1 MAITKQQ
8 LDKDKELLL
17 QSALPIG
24 TLLQSKSRKYYVVE
38 VLGGGG
44 FGITYKVYANEMIG
58 NIPQKIFFVIKEY
71 FIKGCFRTENGISV
85 KYASNLKKEFEQ
97 SRTDFVLEADRLNKL
112 GKLSPNIVKVNEH
125 FDANSTSY
133 YVMEYLDGGDL
144 RHYVSRNGALSE
156 SEALSKII
164 PIDRAV
170 EHLHKDGMLHLDIKP
185 DNIVLKEDATTG
197 EVIPVLID
205 FGIAKHFD
213 RHGKPTSRPIAKGA
227 SDGYAPMEQYTEITK
242 FAPEIDV
249 YALGATL
256 FFCLTNTNPPKAF
269 DIPSNDTLL
278 AKLPTGVS
286 QRVKDAIVNAMQ
298 RCSHDRTKNVRPF
311 LSSIEQVYTLP
322 IGTELRS
329 STQKYRIV
337 EILGETSLYIKYK
350 AMLSNGSKT
359 NNNSV
364 LMGDETT
371 VLAQYYI
378 FEWFEKDKD
387 KRHDSTNL
395 QKQSFREFGSEHIAV
410 FVREMHKQI
419 PSKYFVEKDNH
430 GRFKAEEFRANNT
443 YYYSCAIIPR
453 PIVFK
458 ALLEMFRNVFH
469 AVSKGIRRNVKLLLL
484 LGIFIFTV
492 VAVVGNL
499 EMLKRLSV
507 QVIEYVKEKTMQE
520 IENNKDSENKTNSS
534 TSLMEKNETG
544 KEKTE
549 AETKLQ
555 PIEQTKERKEK
566 TDDELFRE
574 AKTIS
579 QFKVLADK
587 GYKKA
592 YYPLANKYF
601 ADGYNKEA
609 EKWAVKCISMNVD
622 VDQAKS
628 LLKKIEEKNVQKA
641 LSEKDWTVVKY
652 YADKGCQS
660 TYAPLAKHYLDSKN
674 YVLAD
679 SYAQKA
685 ISLGLG
691 TSIAKNV
698 MEMLDLLG
706 FYDDKVRPAVLTK
719 R

>member
-17 QSALPIG
+17 KSALPIG

-58 NIPQKIFFVIKEY
+58 NISQKIFFVIKEY

-85 KYASNLKKEFEQ
+85 SYASNLKNEFEQ

-144 RHYVSRNGALSE
+144 RHYVSKNGALSE

-164 PIDRAV
+164 PIARAV

-242 FAPEIDV
+242 FAPEIDI

-256 FFCLTNTNPPKAF
+256 YFCLTNTNPPKAF

-278 AKLPTGVS
+278 VKLPIDVS

-298 RCSHDRTKNVRPF
+298 RSSYDRTKSVQSF
-311 LSSIEQVYTLP
+311 LSSIKQVYTLP

-329 STQKYRIV
+329 PTQKYRIV

-350 AMLSNGSKT
+350 AVLSNGSKT
-359 NNNSV
+359 NNNRV
-364 LMGDETT
+364 LMGNETT

-387 KRHDSTNL
+387 KRIDSTNL
-395 QKQSFREFGSEHIAV
+395 QKPSFRDWNSECISV
-410 FVREMHKQI
+410 FAREMHKLI
-419 PSKYFVEKDNH
+419 PKKCFVEKDDY
-430 GRFKAEEFRANNT
+430 GRFKAEEFKANNT
-443 YYYSCAIIPR
+443 YYYSRAIMP
-453 PIVFK
+453 K
-458 ALLEMFRNVFH
+458 ASVLKVSFEAIRNAYFRTL
-469 AVSKGIRRNVKLLLL
+469 KGIKNNIRLLICIVSGVIIGL
-484 LGIFIFTV
+484 IFTV
-492 VAVVGNL
+492 VLIRGS
-499 EMLKRLSV
+499 EMLAYFISYSFDFVEKTFSKTEK
-507 QVIEYVKEKTMQE
+507 VIGSDTNNTSTETSTPTKVKNDTVTKIGKEEVAPIPQPIEPIKKEKT
-520 IENNKDSENKTNSS
+520 N
-534 TSLMEKNETG
+534 
-544 KEKTE
+544 
-549 AETKLQ
+549 A
-555 PIEQTKERKEK
+555 
-566 TDDELFRE
+566 ELFKE

-579 QFKVLADK
+579 DFKALADK

-592 YYPLANKYF
+592 YYPLAKLYF
-601 ADGYNKEA
+601 DNQNYKMADF
-609 EKWAVKCISMNVD
+609 
-622 VDQAKS
+622 
-628 LLKKIEEKNVQKA
+628 
-641 LSEKDWTVVKY
+641 
-652 YADKGCQS
+652 
-660 TYAPLAKHYLDSKN
+660 
-674 YVLAD
+674 
-679 SYAQKA
+679 YAQKA
-685 ISLGLG
+685 WKSGSQSQAAIK
-691 TSIAKNV
+691 IMKR
-698 MEMLDLLG
+698 LDNWG
-706 FYDDKVRPAVLTK
+706 YYDNSEKPSCLVDREINL
-719 R
+719 

>member
-1 MAITKQQ
+1 MAVTKQQ

-58 NIPQKIFFVIKEY
+58 NISQKIFFVIKEY

-85 KYASNLKKEFEQ
+85 SYASNLKNEFEQ

-164 PIDRAV
+164 PIAMAV

-242 FAPEIDV
+242 FAPEIDI

-256 FFCLTNTNPPKAF
+256 YFCLTNTNPPKAF

-278 AKLPTGVS
+278 AKLPIDVS

-298 RCSHDRTKNVRPF
+298 RSSYDRTKTVQSF
-311 LSSIEQVYTLP
+311 LSSIKQVYTLP

-329 STQKYRIV
+329 PTQKYRIV

-350 AMLSNGSKT
+350 AVLSNASIANYDKVSK
-359 NNNSV
+359 
-364 LMGDETT
+364 GDVTM
-371 VLAQYYI
+371 VFAQYYI
-378 FEWFEKDKD
+378 FEWFEKDID
-387 KRHDSTNL
+387 KRIDSTNL
-395 QKQSFREFGSEHIAV
+395 QKQGFRDLDSECLFFFA
-410 FVREMHKQI
+410 REILKQI
-419 PSKYFVEKDNH
+419 PRKYFVEKDDQ
-430 GRFKAEEFRANNT
+430 GRFKAEEFESNNT
-443 YYYSCAIIPR
+443 YYYSCAIIPKP
-453 PIVFK
+453 PILKV
-458 ALLEMFRNVFH
+458 LLEAFKNTYNGVL
-469 AVSKGIRRNVKLLLL
+469 KKIRRNIKLLLL
-484 LGIFIFTV
+484 IGIFIFTV
-492 VAVVGNL
+492 VAVIGSL

-507 QVIEYVKEKTMQE
+507 PAIEYTKEKTKQE
-520 IENNKDSENKTNSS
+520 VVNNKNKVIKLNSS
-534 TSLMEKNETG
+534 TSTAGKNDTA
-544 KEKTE
+544 KIKTTE
-549 AETKLQ
+549 VKVKPLPVEPK
-555 PIEQTKERKEK
+555 KVK
-566 TDDELFRE
+566 TVDELFRE

-579 QFKVLADK
+579 DFKALANK

-592 YYPLANKYF
+592 YYPLAKLYF
-601 ADGYNKEA
+601 DN
-609 EKWAVKCISMNVD
+609 
-622 VDQAKS
+622 
-628 LLKKIEEKNVQKA
+628 
-641 LSEKDWTVVKY
+641 
-652 YADKGCQS
+652 
-660 TYAPLAKHYLDSKN
+660 KN
-674 YVLAD
+674 YEMAD
-679 SYAQKA
+679 FYAQKA
-685 ISLGLG
+685 WKSGSQSHAAITIMKRLDNWEYYDNSERPSCLG
-691 TSIAKNV
+691 S
-698 MEMLDLLG
+698 
-706 FYDDKVRPAVLTK
+706 R
-719 R
+719 

>member
-1 MAITKQQ
+1 MAVTKQQ

-58 NIPQKIFFVIKEY
+58 NISQKIFFVIKEY

-85 KYASNLKKEFEQ
+85 RYASNLKNEFEQ

-144 RHYVSRNGALSE
+144 RHYVFKNGALSE

-164 PIDRAV
+164 PIARAV

-242 FAPEIDV
+242 FAPEIDI

-278 AKLPTGVS
+278 AKLPIDVS

-298 RCSHDRTKNVRPF
+298 RSSYDRTKSVQSF
-311 LSSIEQVYTLP
+311 LSSIKQVYTLP

-329 STQKYRIV
+329 PTQKYRIV

-350 AMLSNGSKT
+350 AVLSNASVANNDKVSK
-359 NNNSV
+359 
-364 LMGDETT
+364 GDVTM
-371 VLAQYYI
+371 VFAQYYI
-378 FEWFEKDKD
+378 FEWFEKDID
-387 KRHDSTNL
+387 KRIDSTNL
-395 QKQSFREFGSEHIAV
+395 QKQGFRDLDSECLFFFA
-410 FVREMHKQI
+410 REIQKQI
-419 PSKYFVEKDNH
+419 PRKYFVEKDDQ
-430 GRFKAEEFRANNT
+430 GRFKAEEFESNNT
-443 YYYSCAIIPR
+443 YYYSCAIIPKP
-453 PIVFK
+453 PILKV
-458 ALLEMFRNVFH
+458 LLEAFKNTYNGVL
-469 AVSKGIRRNVKLLLL
+469 KKIRRNIKLLLL
-484 LGIFIFTV
+484 IGIFIFTV
-492 VAVVGNL
+492 VAVIGSL

-507 QVIEYVKEKTMQE
+507 PAIEYTKEKTKQE
-520 IENNKDSENKTNSS
+520 VVNNKNKVIKLNSS
-534 TSLMEKNETG
+534 TSTAGKNDTA
-544 KEKTE
+544 KIKTTE
-549 AETKLQ
+549 VKVKPLPVEPK
-555 PIEQTKERKEK
+555 KVK
-566 TDDELFRE
+566 TVDKLFRE

-579 QFKVLADK
+579 DFKALANK

-592 YYPLANKYF
+592 YYPLAKLYF
-601 ADGYNKEA
+601 DN
-609 EKWAVKCISMNVD
+609 
-622 VDQAKS
+622 
-628 LLKKIEEKNVQKA
+628 
-641 LSEKDWTVVKY
+641 
-652 YADKGCQS
+652 
-660 TYAPLAKHYLDSKN
+660 KN
-674 YVLAD
+674 YEMAD
-679 SYAQKA
+679 FYAQKA
-685 ISLGLG
+685 WKSGSQSHAAITIMKRLDNWEYYDNSERPSCLG
-691 TSIAKNV
+691 S
-698 MEMLDLLG
+698 
-706 FYDDKVRPAVLTK
+706 R
-719 R
+719 

>member
-1 MAITKQQ
+1 MAVTKQQ

-58 NIPQKIFFVIKEY
+58 NISQKIFFVIKEY
-71 FIKGCFRTENGISV
+71 FIKGCFRTENGVSV
-85 KYASNLKKEFEQ
+85 RYALNLKNEFEQ

-133 YVMEYLDGGDL
+133 YVMEYLDAGDL
-144 RHYVSRNGALSE
+144 RHYVFKNGALSE

-164 PIDRAV
+164 PIARAV

-269 DIPSNDTLL
+269 DISPNDTLL
-278 AKLPTGVS
+278 AKLPIDVS

-298 RCSHDRTKNVRPF
+298 RSSYDRTKTVQSF
-311 LSSIEQVYTLP
+311 LSSIKQVYTLP

-329 STQKYRIV
+329 PTQKYRIV

-350 AMLSNGSKT
+350 AVLSNASIANNDKVSK
-359 NNNSV
+359 
-364 LMGDETT
+364 GDVTM
-371 VLAQYYI
+371 VFAQYYI
-378 FEWFEKDKD
+378 FEWFEKDID
-387 KRHDSTNL
+387 KRIDSTNL
-395 QKQSFREFGSEHIAV
+395 QKQGFRDLDSECLFFFA
-410 FVREMHKQI
+410 REIQKQI
-419 PSKYFVEKDNH
+419 PRKYFVEKDDL
-430 GRFKAEEFRANNT
+430 GRFKAEEFESNNT
-443 YYYSCAIIPR
+443 FYYSCAIIPK
-453 PIVFK
+453 PTAFK
-458 ALLEMFRNVFH
+458 ALLDMFKNISY
-469 AVSKGIRRNVKLLLL
+469 AASKCIRRNIKLLLM

-492 VAVVGNL
+492 VALVGSL
-499 EMLKRLSV
+499 EMLKRLSDYV
-507 QVIEYVKEKTMQE
+507 VEYTNEKTMQE
-520 IENNKDSENKTNSS
+520 FENNKDLENKTNSS
-534 TSLMEKNETG
+534 TLPEGGKKQEK
-544 KEKTE
+544 KKIV
-549 AETKLQ
+549 AEPKPQ

-566 TDDELFRE
+566 TEDELFRE
-574 AKTIS
+574 AKRIS
-579 QFKVLADK
+579 DFKVLADK
-587 GYKKA
+587 GYEKA
-592 YYPLANKYF
+592 YYPLAEKYYQMH
-601 ADGYNKEA
+601 DYNNA
-609 EKWAVKCISMNVD
+609 SLWAK
-622 VDQAKS
+622 KS
-628 LLKKIEEKNVQKA
+628 SSLSSKKILEAIEYVHKGNSQYLKWIGSFKQNEESRISAIYAYGHVNNGDPLISNRLKELKN
-641 LSEKDWTVVKY
+641 E
-652 YADKGCQS
+652 
-660 TYAPLAKHYLDSKN
+660 
-674 YVLAD
+674 
-679 SYAQKA
+679 
-685 ISLGLG
+685 
-691 TSIAKNV
+691 
-698 MEMLDLLG
+698 
-706 FYDDKVRPAVLTK
+706 
-719 R
+719 

>member
-17 QSALPIG
+17 KSALPIG

-58 NIPQKIFFVIKEY
+58 NISQKIFFVIKEY

-85 KYASNLKKEFEQ
+85 SYASNLKNEFEQ

-144 RHYVSRNGALSE
+144 RHYVSKNGALSE

-164 PIDRAV
+164 PIARAV

-197 EVIPVLID
+197 KVIPVLID

-242 FAPEIDV
+242 FAPEIDI

-256 FFCLTNTNPPKAF
+256 YFCLTNTNPPKAF

-278 AKLPTGVS
+278 VKLPIDVS

-298 RCSHDRTKNVRPF
+298 RSSYDRTKSVQSF
-311 LSSIEQVYTLP
+311 LSSIKQVYTLP

-329 STQKYRIV
+329 PTQKYRIV

-350 AMLSNGSKT
+350 AVLSNGSKT
-359 NNNSV
+359 NNNRV
-364 LMGDETT
+364 LMGNETT

-387 KRHDSTNL
+387 KRIDSTNL
-395 QKQSFREFGSEHIAV
+395 QKPSFRDWNSECISV
-410 FVREMHKQI
+410 FAREMHKLI
-419 PSKYFVEKDNH
+419 PKKCFVEKDDY
-430 GRFKAEEFRANNT
+430 GRFKAEEFKANNT
-443 YYYSCAIIPR
+443 YYYSRAIMP
-453 PIVFK
+453 K
-458 ALLEMFRNVFH
+458 ASVLKVSFEAIRNAYFRTL
-469 AVSKGIRRNVKLLLL
+469 KGIKNNIRLLICIVSGVIIGL
-484 LGIFIFTV
+484 IFTV
-492 VAVVGNL
+492 VLIRGS
-499 EMLKRLSV
+499 EMLAYFISYSFDFVEKTFSKTEK
-507 QVIEYVKEKTMQE
+507 VIGSDTNNTSTETSTPTKVKNDTVTKIGKEEVAPIPQPIEPIKKEKT
-520 IENNKDSENKTNSS
+520 N
-534 TSLMEKNETG
+534 
-544 KEKTE
+544 
-549 AETKLQ
+549 A
-555 PIEQTKERKEK
+555 
-566 TDDELFRE
+566 ELFKE

-579 QFKVLADK
+579 DFKALADK

-592 YYPLANKYF
+592 YYPLAKLYF
-601 ADGYNKEA
+601 DNQNYKMADF
-609 EKWAVKCISMNVD
+609 
-622 VDQAKS
+622 
-628 LLKKIEEKNVQKA
+628 
-641 LSEKDWTVVKY
+641 
-652 YADKGCQS
+652 
-660 TYAPLAKHYLDSKN
+660 
-674 YVLAD
+674 
-679 SYAQKA
+679 YAQKA
-685 ISLGLG
+685 WKSGSQSQAAIK
-691 TSIAKNV
+691 IMKR
-698 MEMLDLLG
+698 LDNWG
-706 FYDDKVRPAVLTK
+706 YYDNSEKPSCLVDREINL
-719 R
+719 

>member
-1 MAITKQQ
+1 MAVTKQQ

-58 NIPQKIFFVIKEY
+58 NISQKIFFVIKEY

-85 KYASNLKKEFEQ
+85 RYASNLKNEFEQ

-144 RHYVSRNGALSE
+144 RHYVFKNGALSE

-164 PIDRAV
+164 PIARAV

-278 AKLPTGVS
+278 AKLPIDVS

-298 RCSHDRTKNVRPF
+298 RSSYDRTKTVQSF
-311 LSSIEQVYTLP
+311 LSSIKQVYTLP

-329 STQKYRIV
+329 PTQKYRIV

-350 AMLSNGSKT
+350 AVLSNASIANNDKVSK
-359 NNNSV
+359 
-364 LMGDETT
+364 GDVTMFF
-371 VLAQYYI
+371 AQYYI
-378 FEWFEKDKD
+378 FEWFEKDID
-387 KRHDSTNL
+387 KRIDSTNL
-395 QKQSFREFGSEHIAV
+395 QKQGFRDLDSECLFFFA
-410 FVREMHKQI
+410 REIQKQI
-419 PSKYFVEKDNH
+419 PRKYFVEKDDH
-430 GRFKAEEFRANNT
+430 GRFKAEEFSANNT
-443 YYYSCAIIPR
+443 FYYACAIMPKA
-453 PIVFK
+453 PILKVLLVAFK
-458 ALLEMFRNVFH
+458 NTYNGVL
-469 AVSKGIRRNVKLLLL
+469 KKIRRNLKLLLL
-484 LGIFIFTV
+484 IGIFIFTV
-492 VAVVGNL
+492 VAVIGSL
-499 EMLKRLSV
+499 EILKRLSV
-507 QVIEYVKEKTMQE
+507 HAIEYAKEKTKQE
-520 IENNKDSENKTNSS
+520 VVNNKNKVTKLKSS
-534 TSLMEKNETG
+534 ASTAEKNDTA
-544 KEKTE
+544 KIKPTE
-549 AETKLQ
+549 VEPKPL
-555 PIEQTKERKEK
+555 PVEPKKGK

-579 QFKVLADK
+579 DFKALADK

-592 YYPLANKYF
+592 YYPLAEKYYQMH
-601 ADGYNKEA
+601 DYNNA
-609 EKWAVKCISMNVD
+609 SLWAK
-622 VDQAKS
+622 KS
-628 LLKKIEEKNVQKA
+628 SSPSSKKILEAIEYVYKGNSQYLKWIGSFKQNEESRISAIYAYGHVNNGDPLISNRLKELKN
-641 LSEKDWTVVKY
+641 E
-652 YADKGCQS
+652 
-660 TYAPLAKHYLDSKN
+660 
-674 YVLAD
+674 
-679 SYAQKA
+679 
-685 ISLGLG
+685 
-691 TSIAKNV
+691 
-698 MEMLDLLG
+698 
-706 FYDDKVRPAVLTK
+706 
-719 R
+719 

>member
-1 MAITKQQ
+1 MAVTKQQ

-58 NIPQKIFFVIKEY
+58 NISQKIFFVIKEY
-71 FIKGCFRTENGISV
+71 FIKGCFRTENGVSV
-85 KYASNLKKEFEQ
+85 RYALNLKNEFEQ

-133 YVMEYLDGGDL
+133 YVMEYLDAGDL
-144 RHYVSRNGALSE
+144 RHYVFKNGALSE

-164 PIDRAV
+164 PIARAV

-269 DIPSNDTLL
+269 DISPNDTLL
-278 AKLPTGVS
+278 AKLPIDVS

-298 RCSHDRTKNVRPF
+298 RSSYDRTKTVQSF
-311 LSSIEQVYTLP
+311 LSSIKQVYTLP

-329 STQKYRIV
+329 PTQKYRIV

-350 AMLSNGSKT
+350 AVLSNASIANNDKVSK
-359 NNNSV
+359 
-364 LMGDETT
+364 GDVTM
-371 VLAQYYI
+371 VFAQYYI
-378 FEWFEKDKD
+378 FEWFEKDID
-387 KRHDSTNL
+387 KRIDSTNL
-395 QKQSFREFGSEHIAV
+395 QKQGFRDLDSECLFFFA
-410 FVREMHKQI
+410 REIQKQI
-419 PSKYFVEKDNH
+419 PRKYFVEKDDL
-430 GRFKAEEFRANNT
+430 GRFKAEEFESNNT
-443 YYYSCAIIPR
+443 FYYSCAIIPK
-453 PIVFK
+453 PTAFK
-458 ALLEMFRNVFH
+458 ALLDMFKNISY
-469 AVSKGIRRNVKLLLL
+469 AASKCIRRNIKLLLM

-492 VAVVGNL
+492 VALVGSL
-499 EMLKRLSV
+499 EMLKRLSDYV
-507 QVIEYVKEKTMQE
+507 VEYTNEKTMQE
-520 IENNKDSENKTNSS
+520 FENNKDLENKTNSS
-534 TSLMEKNETG
+534 TLPEGGKKQEK
-544 KEKTE
+544 KKIV
-549 AETKLQ
+549 AEPKPQ

-574 AKTIS
+574 AKRIS
-579 QFKVLADK
+579 DFKVLADK
-587 GYKKA
+587 GYEKA
-592 YYPLANKYF
+592 YYPLAEKYYQMH
-601 ADGYNKEA
+601 DYNNA
-609 EKWAVKCISMNVD
+609 SLWAK
-622 VDQAKS
+622 KS
-628 LLKKIEEKNVQKA
+628 SSLSSKKILEAIEYVHKGNSQYLKWIGSFKQNEESRISAIYAYGHVNNGDPLISNRLKELKN
-641 LSEKDWTVVKY
+641 E
-652 YADKGCQS
+652 
-660 TYAPLAKHYLDSKN
+660 
-674 YVLAD
+674 
-679 SYAQKA
+679 
-685 ISLGLG
+685 
-691 TSIAKNV
+691 
-698 MEMLDLLG
+698 
-706 FYDDKVRPAVLTK
+706 
-719 R
+719 

>member
-58 NIPQKIFFVIKEY
+58 NISQKIFFVIKEY

-85 KYASNLKKEFEQ
+85 SYASNLKNEFEQ

-144 RHYVSRNGALSE
+144 RHYVSKNGALSE

-164 PIDRAV
+164 PIARAV

-197 EVIPVLID
+197 EIIPVLID

-242 FAPEIDV
+242 FAPEIDI

-256 FFCLTNTNPPKAF
+256 YFCLTNTNPPKAF

-278 AKLPTGVS
+278 VKLPIGVS

-298 RCSHDRTKNVRPF
+298 RSSYDRTKTVQSF
-311 LSSIEQVYTLP
+311 LSSIKQVYTLP

-329 STQKYRIV
+329 PTQKYRIV
-337 EILGETSLYIKYK
+337 EILGETSLYFKYK
-350 AMLSNGSKT
+350 AVLSNGSKT
-359 NNNSV
+359 NNNRV
-364 LMGDETT
+364 LMGNETT

-387 KRHDSTNL
+387 KRIDSTNL
-395 QKQSFREFGSEHIAV
+395 QKPSFRDLDSECLFFFA
-410 FVREMHKQI
+410 REIQKQI
-419 PSKYFVEKDNH
+419 PRKYFVEKDDQ
-430 GRFKAEEFRANNT
+430 GRFKAEEFSANNT
-443 YYYSCAIIPR
+443 FYYACAIMPKA
-453 PIVFK
+453 PILKVLLVAFK
-458 ALLEMFRNVFH
+458 NTYNGVLKR
-469 AVSKGIRRNVKLLLL
+469 IRRNLKLLLL
-484 LGIFIFTV
+484 IGIFIFTV
-492 VAVVGNL
+492 VAVIGSL
-499 EMLKRLSV
+499 EILKRLSV
-507 QVIEYVKEKTMQE
+507 HAIEYAKEKTKQE
-520 IENNKDSENKTNSS
+520 VVNNKNKVTKLNSS
-534 TSLMEKNETG
+534 ASTAEKNDTA
-544 KEKTE
+544 KIKPTE
-549 AETKLQ
+549 VEPKPL
-555 PIEQTKERKEK
+555 PVEPKKGK
-566 TDDELFRE
+566 TDDELFKE

-579 QFKVLADK
+579 DFKALADR

-601 ADGYNKEA
+601 ISGYDRDA
-609 EKWAVKCISMNVD
+609 EKWANKCVYMNVN
-622 VDQAKS
+622 VSLAKA
-628 LLKKIEEKNVQKA
+628 LLTRIEGKNVQKA
-641 LSEKDWTVVKY
+641 LSEKDWTIIKK
-652 YADKGCQS
+652 YADKGYQS
-660 TYAPLAKHYLDSKN
+660 TYAPLAKHYLDSKK

-679 SYAQKA
+679 FYARKAFNSGTERMAAQK
-685 ISLGLG
+685 
-691 TSIAKNV
+691 V
-698 MEMLDLLG
+698 LDKLEVLG
-706 FYDDKVRPAVLTK
+706 FYDDKAKPYGHD
-719 R
+719 

>member
-17 QSALPIG
+17 KSALPIG

-58 NIPQKIFFVIKEY
+58 NISQKIFFVIKEY

-85 KYASNLKKEFEQ
+85 SYASNLKNEFEQ

-144 RHYVSRNGALSE
+144 RHYVSKNGALSE

-164 PIDRAV
+164 PIARAV

-185 DNIVLKEDATTG
+185 DNIVLKKDATTG

-278 AKLPTGVS
+278 AKLPIAVS

-298 RCSHDRTKNVRPF
+298 RSSYDRTKTVQSF
-311 LSSIEQVYTLP
+311 LSSIKQVYTLP

-329 STQKYRIV
+329 PTQKYRIV
-337 EILGETSLYIKYK
+337 EVLGETSLYIKYK
-350 AMLSNGSKT
+350 AVLSNSSKT
-359 NNNSV
+359 NNNRV
-364 LMGDETT
+364 LMGNETT
-371 VLAQYYI
+371 VLANYYI

-387 KRHDSTNL
+387 KRIDSTNL
-395 QKQSFREFGSEHIAV
+395 QKQGFR
-410 FVREMHKQI
+410 
-419 PSKYFVEKDNH
+419 D
-430 GRFKAEEFRANNT
+430 
-443 YYYSCAIIPR
+443 
-453 PIVFK
+453 
-458 ALLEMFRNVFH
+458 L
-469 AVSKGIRRNVKLLLL
+469 
-484 LGIFIFTV
+484 
-492 VAVVGNL
+492 
-499 EMLKRLSV
+499 
-507 QVIEYVKEKTMQE
+507 
-520 IENNKDSENKTNSS
+520 DSEC
-534 TSLMEKNETG
+534 
-544 KEKTE
+544 
-549 AETKLQ
+549 
-555 PIEQTKERKEK
+555 
-566 TDDELFRE
+566 LF
-574 AKTIS
+574 
-579 QFKVLADK
+579 F
-587 GYKKA
+587 
-592 YYPLANKYF
+592 F
-601 ADGYNKEA
+601 A
-609 EKWAVKCISMNVD
+609 
-622 VDQAKS
+622 
-628 LLKKIEEKNVQKA
+628 
-641 LSEKDWTVVKY
+641 
-652 YADKGCQS
+652 
-660 TYAPLAKHYLDSKN
+660 
-674 YVLAD
+674 
-679 SYAQKA
+679 
-685 ISLGLG
+685 
-691 TSIAKNV
+691 
-698 MEMLDLLG
+698 
-706 FYDDKVRPAVLTK
+706 
-719 R
+719 

>member
-58 NIPQKIFFVIKEY
+58 NISQKIFFVIKEY

-85 KYASNLKKEFEQ
+85 RYASNLKNEFEQ

-144 RHYVSRNGALSE
+144 RHYIFKNGALSE

-164 PIDRAV
+164 PIARAV

-213 RHGKPTSRPIAKGA
+213 SHGKPTSRPIAKGA

-278 AKLPTGVS
+278 AKLPIDVS

-298 RCSHDRTKNVRPF
+298 RSSYDRTKSVQSF
-311 LSSIEQVYTLP
+311 LSSIKQVYTLP
-322 IGTELRS
+322 IGTELCS
-329 STQKYRIV
+329 PTQKYRIV

-350 AMLSNGSKT
+350 AVLSNASIANNDKVSK
-359 NNNSV
+359 
-364 LMGDETT
+364 GDVTM
-371 VLAQYYI
+371 VFAQYYI
-378 FEWFEKDKD
+378 FEWFEKDID
-387 KRHDSTNL
+387 KRIDFTNL
-395 QKQSFREFGSEHIAV
+395 QKQGFRDFDSECLFFFA
-410 FVREMHKQI
+410 REVQKQI
-419 PSKYFVEKDNH
+419 PRKYFVEKDDL
-430 GRFKAEEFRANNT
+430 GRFKAEEFESNNT
-443 YYYSCAIIPR
+443 CYYSCAIMPKTSALKVSFKILR
-453 PIVFK
+453 NAYNGTLKEIGKNIRLLIAVIGLFLAIVIIQESEILARLTSYSVNFVENTFFK
-458 ALLEMFRNVFH
+458 AKQETEN
-469 AVSKGIRRNVKLLLL
+469 SKNK
-484 LGIFIFTV
+484 
-492 VAVVGNL
+492 
-499 EMLKRLSV
+499 
-507 QVIEYVKEKTMQE
+507 KTP
-520 IENNKDSENKTNSS
+520 SESS
-534 TSLMEKNETG
+534 TPSKVKDDTVTKIG
-544 KEKTE
+544 KEE
-549 AETKLQ
+549 VAPIPQ
-555 PIEQTKERKEK
+555 PIESIKKEK
-566 TDDELFRE
+566 TDDELFKE
-574 AKTIS
+574 AKTIP
-579 QFKVLADK
+579 QLKALADRK
-587 GYKKA
+587 YRKA
-592 YYPLANKYF
+592 YYPLAEKYYLSNDFAKAREWTNKCVMKHVDVSK
-601 ADGYNKEA
+601 AKELIEKIDKNIQAEEAYQKA
-609 EKWAVKCISMNVD
+609 EKYILEKQYDKALFY
-622 VDQAKS
+622 AK
-628 LLKKIEEKNVQKA
+628 KA
-641 LSEKDWTVVKY
+641 LSLK
-652 YADKGCQS
+652 
-660 TYAPLAKHYLDSKN
+660 SKRTN
-674 YVLAD
+674 
-679 SYAQKA
+679 
-685 ISLGLG
+685 
-691 TSIAKNV
+691 
-698 MEMLDLLG
+698 
-706 FYDDKVRPAVLTK
+706 RLTDIVIHCE
-719 R
+719 RWNPPIYSE

>member
-58 NIPQKIFFVIKEY
+58 NISQKIFFVIKEY

-85 KYASNLKKEFEQ
+85 SYASNLKNEFEQ

-144 RHYVSRNGALSE
+144 RHYVSKNGALSE

-164 PIDRAV
+164 PIARAV

-197 EVIPVLID
+197 EIIPVLID

-242 FAPEIDV
+242 FAPEIDI

-256 FFCLTNTNPPKAF
+256 YFCLTNTNPPKAF

-278 AKLPTGVS
+278 VKLPIGVS

-298 RCSHDRTKNVRPF
+298 RSSYDRTKTVQSF
-311 LSSIEQVYTLP
+311 LSSIKQVYTLP

-329 STQKYRIV
+329 PIQKYRIV

-350 AMLSNGSKT
+350 AVLSNGSKT
-359 NNNSV
+359 NNNRV
-364 LMGDETT
+364 LMGNETT

-387 KRHDSTNL
+387 KRIDSTNL
-395 QKQSFREFGSEHIAV
+395 QKPSFRDLDSECLFFFA
-410 FVREMHKQI
+410 REIQKQI
-419 PSKYFVEKDNH
+419 PRKYFVEKDDQ
-430 GRFKAEEFRANNT
+430 GRFKAEEFSANNT
-443 YYYSCAIIPR
+443 FYYACAIMPKA
-453 PIVFK
+453 PILKVLLVAFK
-458 ALLEMFRNVFH
+458 NTYNGVLKR
-469 AVSKGIRRNVKLLLL
+469 IRRNLKLLLL
-484 LGIFIFTV
+484 IGIFIFTV
-492 VAVVGNL
+492 VAVIGSL
-499 EMLKRLSV
+499 EILKRLSV
-507 QVIEYVKEKTMQE
+507 HAIEYAKEKTKQE
-520 IENNKDSENKTNSS
+520 VVNNKNKVTKLNSS
-534 TSLMEKNETG
+534 ASTAEKNDTA
-544 KEKTE
+544 KIKPTE
-549 AETKLQ
+549 VEPKPL
-555 PIEQTKERKEK
+555 PVEPKKGK
-566 TDDELFRE
+566 TDDELFKE

-579 QFKVLADK
+579 DFKALADR

-601 ADGYNKEA
+601 ISGYDRDA
-609 EKWAVKCISMNVD
+609 EKWANKCVYMNVN
-622 VDQAKS
+622 VSLAKA
-628 LLKKIEEKNVQKA
+628 LLTRIEGKNVQKA
-641 LSEKDWTVVKY
+641 LSEKDWTIIKK
-652 YADKGCQS
+652 YADKGYQS
-660 TYAPLAKHYLDSKN
+660 TYAPLAKHYLDSKK

-679 SYAQKA
+679 FYARKAFNSGTERMAAQK
-685 ISLGLG
+685 
-691 TSIAKNV
+691 V
-698 MEMLDLLG
+698 LDKLEVLG
-706 FYDDKVRPAVLTK
+706 FYDDKAKPYGHD
-719 R
+719 

>member
-58 NIPQKIFFVIKEY
+58 NISQKIFFVIKEY

-85 KYASNLKKEFEQ
+85 SYASNLKNEFEQ

-144 RHYVSRNGALSE
+144 RHYVSKNGALSE

-164 PIDRAV
+164 PIARAV

-197 EVIPVLID
+197 EIIPVLID

-242 FAPEIDV
+242 FAPEIDI

-256 FFCLTNTNPPKAF
+256 YFCLTNTNPPKAF

-278 AKLPTGVS
+278 VKLPIGVS

-298 RCSHDRTKNVRPF
+298 RSSYDRTKTVQSF
-311 LSSIEQVYTLP
+311 LSSIKQVYTLP

-329 STQKYRIV
+329 PTQKYQIV

-350 AMLSNGSKT
+350 AVLSNDSKT
-359 NNNSV
+359 NNNRV
-364 LMGDETT
+364 LMGNETT

-387 KRHDSTNL
+387 KRIDSTNL
-395 QKQSFREFGSEHIAV
+395 QKPSFRDLDSECLFFFA
-410 FVREMHKQI
+410 REIQKQI
-419 PSKYFVEKDNH
+419 PRKYFVEKDDQ
-430 GRFKAEEFRANNT
+430 GRFKAEEFSANNT
-443 YYYSCAIIPR
+443 FYYACAIMPKA
-453 PIVFK
+453 PILKVLLVAFK
-458 ALLEMFRNVFH
+458 NTYNGVLKR
-469 AVSKGIRRNVKLLLL
+469 IRRNLKLLLL
-484 LGIFIFTV
+484 IGIFIFTV
-492 VAVVGNL
+492 VAVIGSL
-499 EMLKRLSV
+499 EILKRLSV
-507 QVIEYVKEKTMQE
+507 HAIEYAKEKTKQE
-520 IENNKDSENKTNSS
+520 VVNNKNKVTKLNSS
-534 TSLMEKNETG
+534 ASTAEKNDTA
-544 KEKTE
+544 KIKPTE
-549 AETKLQ
+549 VEPKPL
-555 PIEQTKERKEK
+555 PVEPKKGK
-566 TDDELFRE
+566 TDDELFKE

-579 QFKVLADK
+579 DFKALADR

-601 ADGYNKEA
+601 ISGYDRDA
-609 EKWAVKCISMNVD
+609 EKWANKCVYMNVN
-622 VDQAKS
+622 VSLAKA
-628 LLKKIEEKNVQKA
+628 LLTRIEGKNVQKA
-641 LSEKDWTVVKY
+641 LSEKDWTIIKK
-652 YADKGCQS
+652 YADKGYQS
-660 TYAPLAKHYLDSKN
+660 TYAPLAKHYLDSKK

-679 SYAQKA
+679 FYARKAFNSGTERMAAQK
-685 ISLGLG
+685 
-691 TSIAKNV
+691 V
-698 MEMLDLLG
+698 LDKLEVLG
-706 FYDDKVRPAVLTK
+706 FYDDKAKPYGHD
-719 R
+719 

>member
-1 MAITKQQ
+1 MAVTKQQ

-24 TLLQSKSRKYYVVE
+24 TLLQSKLRKYYVVE

-58 NIPQKIFFVIKEY
+58 NISQKIFFVIKEY

-85 KYASNLKKEFEQ
+85 RYASNLKNEFEQ

-144 RHYVSRNGALSE
+144 RHYVFKNGALSE

-164 PIDRAV
+164 PIARAV

-185 DNIVLKEDATTG
+185 DNIVLKEDATMG

-213 RHGKPTSRPIAKGA
+213 SHGKPTSRPIAKGA

-269 DIPSNDTLL
+269 DIPSNDTIL
-278 AKLPTGVS
+278 AKLPIDVS

-298 RCSHDRTKNVRPF
+298 RSSYDRTKTVQSF
-311 LSSIEQVYTLP
+311 LFSIKQLYTLP

-329 STQKYRIV
+329 PNQKYRIV

-350 AMLSNGSKT
+350 AVLSNASIANNDKVSK
-359 NNNSV
+359 
-364 LMGDETT
+364 GDVTM
-371 VLAQYYI
+371 VFAQYYI
-378 FEWFEKDKD
+378 FEWFEKDID
-387 KRHDSTNL
+387 KRIDFTNL
-395 QKQSFREFGSEHIAV
+395 QKQGFRDFDSECLFFFA
-410 FVREMHKQI
+410 REVQKQI
-419 PSKYFVEKDNH
+419 PRKYFVEKDDL
-430 GRFKAEEFRANNT
+430 GRFKAEEFESNNT
-443 YYYSCAIIPR
+443 CYYSCAIIPK
-453 PIVFK
+453 PTAFK
-458 ALLEMFRNVFH
+458 ALLDMFKNIYY
-469 AVSKGIRRNVKLLLL
+469 AASKGIRRNVKLLLL
-484 LGIFIFTV
+484 LGIFIFTI

-499 EMLKRLSV
+499 EMLKHLSDYV
-507 QVIEYVKEKTMQE
+507 VEYTNEKTMQE
-520 IENNKDSENKTNSS
+520 VDNVKKSENKTNSS
-534 TSLMEKNETG
+534 TLPAGG
-544 KEKTE
+544 KKQEQKIIE
-549 AETKLQ
+549 AEPKPQ

-574 AKTIS
+574 AKTFS
-579 QFKVLADK
+579 DFKVLADK
-587 GYKKA
+587 GYEKA
-592 YYPLANKYF
+592 YYPLAEKYYQRH
-601 ADGYNKEA
+601 DYNNA
-609 EKWAVKCISMNVD
+609 SLWAK
-622 VDQAKS
+622 KS
-628 LLKKIEEKNVQKA
+628 SSLSSKKILEAIEYVRKGNSQYLKWIESFKQNEESRISAIYAYGHVNNGDPLISNRLKELKN
-641 LSEKDWTVVKY
+641 E
-652 YADKGCQS
+652 
-660 TYAPLAKHYLDSKN
+660 
-674 YVLAD
+674 
-679 SYAQKA
+679 
-685 ISLGLG
+685 
-691 TSIAKNV
+691 
-698 MEMLDLLG
+698 
-706 FYDDKVRPAVLTK
+706 
-719 R
+719 

>member
-17 QSALPIG
+17 KSALPIG

-58 NIPQKIFFVIKEY
+58 NISQKIFFVIKEY

-85 KYASNLKKEFEQ
+85 SYASNLKNEFEQ

-164 PIDRAV
+164 PIARAV

-242 FAPEIDV
+242 FAPEIDI

-278 AKLPTGVS
+278 AKLPIDVS

-298 RCSHDRTKNVRPF
+298 RSSYDRTKTVQSF
-311 LSSIEQVYTLP
+311 LSSIKQVYTLP

-329 STQKYRIV
+329 PTQKYRIV

-350 AMLSNGSKT
+350 AVLSNAPIANNDKVSK
-359 NNNSV
+359 
-364 LMGDETT
+364 GDVTMFF
-371 VLAQYYI
+371 AQYYI
-378 FEWFEKDKD
+378 FEWFEKDID
-387 KRHDSTNL
+387 KRIDSTNL
-395 QKQSFREFGSEHIAV
+395 QKQGFRDWDSESVILFA
-410 FVREMHKQI
+410 REMQKQI
-419 PSKYFVEKDNH
+419 PRKYFVEKDDH
-430 GRFKAEEFRANNT
+430 GRFKAEEFGANNT
-443 YYYSCAIIPR
+443 YYYSCAIVPK
-453 PIVFK
+453 PIAFK
-458 ALLEMFRNVFH
+458 ALLDMLRNVYH
-469 AVSKGIRRNVKLLLL
+469 AVSKGIRRNIKLLLL

-492 VAVVGNL
+492 VAVVDNL
-499 EMLKRLSV
+499 EMLKRLSAH
-507 QVIEYVKEKTMQE
+507 VIEYVKEKTVQE
-520 IENNKDSENKTNSS
+520 IDNNKDLENKTNSS
-534 TSLMEKNETG
+534 TLPTEK
-544 KEKTE
+544 KTE
-549 AETKLQ
+549 KAEAEPKPQ
-555 PIEQTKERKEK
+555 SIEQTKEKKEK

-579 QFKVLADK
+579 QLKALADK

-592 YYPLANKYF
+592 YFPLASKYF
-601 ADGYNKEA
+601 AAGYNKEA
-609 EKWAVKCISMNVD
+609 EKWADKCISMNVD
-622 VDQAKS
+622 VGLAKS
-628 LLKKIEEKNVQKA
+628 LLKKIEEKNIQKA

-652 YADKGCQS
+652 YADKGTQS

-685 ISLGLG
+685 ISSGLIG
-691 TSIAKNV
+691 HRQQNNV
-698 MEMLDLLG
+698 LKILS
-706 FYDDKVRPAVLTK
+706 
-719 R
+719 

>member
-17 QSALPIG
+17 KSALPIG

-58 NIPQKIFFVIKEY
+58 NISQKIFFVIKEY

-85 KYASNLKKEFEQ
+85 RYASNLKNEFEQ

-144 RHYVSRNGALSE
+144 RHYVFKNGALSE
-156 SEALSKII
+156 SEALSKIM
-164 PIDRAV
+164 PIARAV

-213 RHGKPTSRPIAKGA
+213 SHGKPTSRPIAKGA

-269 DIPSNDTLL
+269 DIPSNDTIL
-278 AKLPTGVS
+278 AKLPIDVS

-298 RCSHDRTKNVRPF
+298 RSSYDRTKTVQSF
-311 LSSIEQVYTLP
+311 LFSIKQLYTLP

-329 STQKYRIV
+329 PNQKYRIV

-350 AMLSNGSKT
+350 AVLSNGSKT
-359 NNNSV
+359 NNNSE
-364 LMGDETT
+364 LMGNETT

-387 KRHDSTNL
+387 KRIDSTNL
-395 QKQSFREFGSEHIAV
+395 QKPSFKDWDSECISV
-410 FVREMHKQI
+410 FVREMQKQI
-419 PSKYFVEKDNH
+419 PRKYFVEKDDH
-430 GRFKAEEFRANNT
+430 GRFKAEEFSANNT
-443 YYYSCAIIPR
+443 FYYACAIMPKA
-453 PIVFK
+453 PILKVLLVAFK
-458 ALLEMFRNVFH
+458 NTYNGVLKR
-469 AVSKGIRRNVKLLLL
+469 IRRNLKLLLL
-484 LGIFIFTV
+484 IGIFIFTV
-492 VAVVGNL
+492 VAVIGSL
-499 EMLKRLSV
+499 EILKRLSV
-507 QVIEYVKEKTMQE
+507 HAIEYAKEKTKQE
-520 IENNKDSENKTNSS
+520 VVNNKNKV
-534 TSLMEKNETG
+534 
-544 KEKTE
+544 
-549 AETKLQ
+549 TKLKSSASTAEINDTAKIK
-555 PIEQTKERKEK
+555 PTEVEPKPLLPVEPKKGK

-579 QFKVLADK
+579 DFKALADK

-592 YYPLANKYF
+592 YYPLAEKYYQMH
-601 ADGYNKEA
+601 DYNNA
-609 EKWAVKCISMNVD
+609 SLWAK
-622 VDQAKS
+622 KS
-628 LLKKIEEKNVQKA
+628 SSPSSKKILEAIEYVYKGNSQYLKWIGSFKQNEESRISAIYAYGHVNNGDPLISNRLKELKN
-641 LSEKDWTVVKY
+641 E
-652 YADKGCQS
+652 
-660 TYAPLAKHYLDSKN
+660 
-674 YVLAD
+674 
-679 SYAQKA
+679 
-685 ISLGLG
+685 
-691 TSIAKNV
+691 
-698 MEMLDLLG
+698 
-706 FYDDKVRPAVLTK
+706 
-719 R
+719 

>member
-58 NIPQKIFFVIKEY
+58 NISQKIFFVIKEY

-85 KYASNLKKEFEQ
+85 SYASNLKNEFEQ

-144 RHYVSRNGALSE
+144 RHYVSKNGALSE

-164 PIDRAV
+164 PIARAV

-197 EVIPVLID
+197 EIIPVLID

-242 FAPEIDV
+242 FAPEIDI

-256 FFCLTNTNPPKAF
+256 YFCLTNTNPPKAF

-278 AKLPTGVS
+278 VKLPIGIS

-298 RCSHDRTKNVRPF
+298 RSSYDRTKTVQSF
-311 LSSIEQVYTLP
+311 LSSIKQVYTLP

-329 STQKYRIV
+329 PTQKYRIV

-350 AMLSNGSKT
+350 AVLSNGSKT
-359 NNNSV
+359 NNNRV
-364 LMGDETT
+364 LMGNETT

-387 KRHDSTNL
+387 KRIDSTNL
-395 QKQSFREFGSEHIAV
+395 QKPSFRDLDSECLFFFA
-410 FVREMHKQI
+410 REIQKQI
-419 PSKYFVEKDNH
+419 PRKYFVEKDDQ
-430 GRFKAEEFRANNT
+430 GRFKAEEFSANNT
-443 YYYSCAIIPR
+443 FYYACAIMPKA
-453 PIVFK
+453 PILKVLLVAFK
-458 ALLEMFRNVFH
+458 NTYNGVLKR
-469 AVSKGIRRNVKLLLL
+469 IRRNLKLLLL
-484 LGIFIFTV
+484 IGIFIFTV
-492 VAVVGNL
+492 VAVIGSL
-499 EMLKRLSV
+499 EILKRLSV
-507 QVIEYVKEKTMQE
+507 HAIEYAKEKTKQE
-520 IENNKDSENKTNSS
+520 VVNNKNKVTKLNSS
-534 TSLMEKNETG
+534 ASTAEKNDTA
-544 KEKTE
+544 KIKPTE
-549 AETKLQ
+549 VEPKPL
-555 PIEQTKERKEK
+555 PVEPKKGK
-566 TDDELFRE
+566 TDDELFKE

-579 QFKVLADK
+579 DFKALADR

-601 ADGYNKEA
+601 ISGYDRDA
-609 EKWAVKCISMNVD
+609 EKWANKCVYMNVN
-622 VDQAKS
+622 VSLAKA
-628 LLKKIEEKNVQKA
+628 LLTRIEGKNVQKA
-641 LSEKDWTVVKY
+641 LSEKDWTIIKK
-652 YADKGCQS
+652 YADKGYQS
-660 TYAPLAKHYLDSKN
+660 TYAPLAKHYLDSKK

-679 SYAQKA
+679 FYARKAFNSGTERMAAQK
-685 ISLGLG
+685 
-691 TSIAKNV
+691 V
-698 MEMLDLLG
+698 LDKLEVLG
-706 FYDDKVRPAVLTK
+706 FYDDKAKPYGHD
-719 R
+719 

>member
-17 QSALPIG
+17 KSALPIG

-58 NIPQKIFFVIKEY
+58 NISQKIFFVIKEY

-85 KYASNLKKEFEQ
+85 SYASNLKNEFEQ

-164 PIDRAV
+164 PIAMAV

-242 FAPEIDV
+242 FAPEIDI

-256 FFCLTNTNPPKAF
+256 YFCLTNTNPPKAF

-278 AKLPTGVS
+278 AKLPIDVS

-298 RCSHDRTKNVRPF
+298 RSSYDRTKTVQYF
-311 LSSIEQVYTLP
+311 LSSIKQVYTLP

-329 STQKYRIV
+329 PTQKYRIV

-350 AMLSNGSKT
+350 AVLSNGLKT
-359 NNNSV
+359 NNNSE
-364 LMGDETT
+364 LMGNETT

-387 KRHDSTNL
+387 KRIGSTNL
-395 QKQSFREFGSEHIAV
+395 QKPSFRDWNSECLFFFA
-410 FVREMHKQI
+410 REIQKQI
-419 PSKYFVEKDNH
+419 PRKYFVEKDDQ
-430 GRFKAEEFRANNT
+430 GRFKAEEFKFNNT
-443 YYYSCAIIPR
+443 YYYSCAIMPKP
-453 PIVFK
+453 PILKV
-458 ALLEMFRNVFH
+458 LLEAFKNTYNGVL
-469 AVSKGIRRNVKLLLL
+469 KEIRRNIKLLQLI
-484 LGIFIFTV
+484 GIFIFTV
-492 VAVVGNL
+492 VAVIGSL

-507 QVIEYVKEKTMQE
+507 HAIEYAKEKTKQE
-520 IENNKDSENKTNSS
+520 VVNNKNKVIKLNSS
-534 TSLMEKNETG
+534 TSTAGKNDTA
-544 KEKTE
+544 KIKTTE
-549 AETKLQ
+549 VKAKPLPVEPK
-555 PIEQTKERKEK
+555 KVK
-566 TDDELFRE
+566 TVDELFRE

-579 QFKVLADK
+579 DFKALADK

-592 YYPLANKYF
+592 YYPLAKLYF
-601 ADGYNKEA
+601 DIQNYKMADF
-609 EKWAVKCISMNVD
+609 
-622 VDQAKS
+622 
-628 LLKKIEEKNVQKA
+628 
-641 LSEKDWTVVKY
+641 
-652 YADKGCQS
+652 
-660 TYAPLAKHYLDSKN
+660 
-674 YVLAD
+674 
-679 SYAQKA
+679 YAQKA
-685 ISLGLG
+685 WKSGSQSHAAITIMKRLDNWEYYDNSERPSCLG
-691 TSIAKNV
+691 N
-698 MEMLDLLG
+698 
-706 FYDDKVRPAVLTK
+706 R
-719 R
+719 

>member
-17 QSALPIG
+17 KSALPIG

-58 NIPQKIFFVIKEY
+58 NISQKIFFVIKEY

-85 KYASNLKKEFEQ
+85 SYASNLKNEFEQ

-164 PIDRAV
+164 PIAMAV

-242 FAPEIDV
+242 FAPEIDI

-256 FFCLTNTNPPKAF
+256 YFCLTNTNPPKAF

-278 AKLPTGVS
+278 AKLPIDVS

-298 RCSHDRTKNVRPF
+298 RSSYDRTKTVQYF
-311 LSSIEQVYTLP
+311 LSSIKQVYTLP

-329 STQKYRIV
+329 PTQKYRIV

-350 AMLSNGSKT
+350 AVLSNGSKT
-359 NNNSV
+359 NNNSE
-364 LMGDETT
+364 LMGNETT

-387 KRHDSTNL
+387 KRIDSTNL
-395 QKQSFREFGSEHIAV
+395 QKPSFRDWNSECLFFFA
-410 FVREMHKQI
+410 REIQKQI
-419 PSKYFVEKDNH
+419 PRKYFVEKDDQ
-430 GRFKAEEFRANNT
+430 GRFKAEEFKFNNT
-443 YYYSCAIIPR
+443 YYYSCAIMPKP
-453 PIVFK
+453 PILKV
-458 ALLEMFRNVFH
+458 LLEAFKNTYNGVL
-469 AVSKGIRRNVKLLLL
+469 KEIRRNIKLLQLI
-484 LGIFIFTV
+484 GIFIFTV
-492 VAVVGNL
+492 VAVIGSL

-507 QVIEYVKEKTMQE
+507 HAIEYAKEKTKQE
-520 IENNKDSENKTNSS
+520 VVNNKNKVIKLNSS
-534 TSLMEKNETG
+534 TSTAGKNDTA
-544 KEKTE
+544 KIKTTE
-549 AETKLQ
+549 VKAKPLPVEPK
-555 PIEQTKERKEK
+555 KVK
-566 TDDELFRE
+566 TVDELFRE

-579 QFKVLADK
+579 DFKALADK

-592 YYPLANKYF
+592 YYPLAKLYF
-601 ADGYNKEA
+601 DIQNYKMADF
-609 EKWAVKCISMNVD
+609 
-622 VDQAKS
+622 
-628 LLKKIEEKNVQKA
+628 
-641 LSEKDWTVVKY
+641 
-652 YADKGCQS
+652 
-660 TYAPLAKHYLDSKN
+660 
-674 YVLAD
+674 
-679 SYAQKA
+679 YAQKA
-685 ISLGLG
+685 WKSGSQSHAAITIMKRLDNWEYYDNSERPSCLG
-691 TSIAKNV
+691 N
-698 MEMLDLLG
+698 
-706 FYDDKVRPAVLTK
+706 R
-719 R
+719 

>member
-17 QSALPIG
+17 KSALPIG

-58 NIPQKIFFVIKEY
+58 NISQKIFFVIKEY

-85 KYASNLKKEFEQ
+85 SYASDLKNEFEQ

-144 RHYVSRNGALSE
+144 RHYVSKNGALSE

-164 PIDRAV
+164 PIARAV

-185 DNIVLKEDATTG
+185 DNIVLKKDATTG

-278 AKLPTGVS
+278 AKLPIAVS

-298 RCSHDRTKNVRPF
+298 RSSYDRTKTVQSF
-311 LSSIEQVYTLP
+311 LSSIKQVYTLP

-329 STQKYRIV
+329 PTQKYRIV
-337 EILGETSLYIKYK
+337 EVLGETSLYIKYK
-350 AMLSNGSKT
+350 AVLSNSSKT
-359 NNNSV
+359 NNNRV
-364 LMGDETT
+364 LMGNETT
-371 VLAQYYI
+371 VLANYYI

-387 KRHDSTNL
+387 KRIDSTNL
-395 QKQSFREFGSEHIAV
+395 QKQGFRDLDSECLFFFA
-410 FVREMHKQI
+410 REIQKQI
-419 PSKYFVEKDNH
+419 PRKYFVEKDDQ
-430 GRFKAEEFRANNT
+430 GRFKAEEFKFNNT
-443 YYYSCAIIPR
+443 YYYSCAIMPKP
-453 PIVFK
+453 PILKV
-458 ALLEMFRNVFH
+458 LLEAFKNTYNGVL
-469 AVSKGIRRNVKLLLL
+469 KEIRRNIKLLQLI
-484 LGIFIFTV
+484 GIFIFTV
-492 VAVVGNL
+492 VAVIGSL

-507 QVIEYVKEKTMQE
+507 HAIEYAKEKTKQE
-520 IENNKDSENKTNSS
+520 VVNNKNKVIKLNSS
-534 TSLMEKNETG
+534 TSTAGKNDTA
-544 KEKTE
+544 KIKTTE
-549 AETKLQ
+549 VKAKPLPVEPK
-555 PIEQTKERKEK
+555 KVK
-566 TDDELFRE
+566 TVDELFRE

-579 QFKVLADK
+579 DFKALADK

-592 YYPLANKYF
+592 YYPLAKLYF
-601 ADGYNKEA
+601 DIQNYKMADF
-609 EKWAVKCISMNVD
+609 
-622 VDQAKS
+622 
-628 LLKKIEEKNVQKA
+628 
-641 LSEKDWTVVKY
+641 
-652 YADKGCQS
+652 
-660 TYAPLAKHYLDSKN
+660 
-674 YVLAD
+674 
-679 SYAQKA
+679 YAQKA
-685 ISLGLG
+685 WKSGSQSHAAITIMKRLDNWEYYDNSERPSCLG
-691 TSIAKNV
+691 N
-698 MEMLDLLG
+698 
-706 FYDDKVRPAVLTK
+706 R
-719 R
+719 

>member
-58 NIPQKIFFVIKEY
+58 NISQKIFFVIKEY

-85 KYASNLKKEFEQ
+85 SYASNLKNEFEQ

-164 PIDRAV
+164 PIAMAV

-242 FAPEIDV
+242 FAPEIDI

-256 FFCLTNTNPPKAF
+256 YFCLTNTNPPKAF

-278 AKLPTGVS
+278 AKLPIDVS

-298 RCSHDRTKNVRPF
+298 RSSYDRTKTVQSF
-311 LSSIEQVYTLP
+311 LSSIKQVYTLP

-329 STQKYRIV
+329 PTQKYRIV

-350 AMLSNGSKT
+350 AVLSNGSNT

-364 LMGDETT
+364 LMGNETT
-371 VLAQYYI
+371 VLTQYYI

-387 KRHDSTNL
+387 KRIYSTNL
-395 QKQSFREFGSEHIAV
+395 QKPSFRDWDSESVILFA
-410 FVREMHKQI
+410 REMQKQI
-419 PSKYFVEKDNH
+419 PRKYFAEKDEH
-430 GRFKAEEFRANNT
+430 GRFKAEEFSANNT
-443 YYYSCAIIPR
+443 FYYVCAIIPKP
-453 PIVFK
+453 PILKV
-458 ALLEMFRNVFH
+458 LLEAFKNAYNGVLKKIKRN
-469 AVSKGIRRNVKLLLL
+469 IKLLLL
-484 LGIFIFTV
+484 IGIFIFTV
-492 VAVVGNL
+492 VAVIGSL

-507 QVIEYVKEKTMQE
+507 HAIEYAKEKTKQE
-520 IENNKDSENKTNSS
+520 VVNNKKKVTKSNSS
-534 TSLMEKNETG
+534 TSTAEKKDTA
-544 KEKTE
+544 KIKPTE
-549 AETKLQ
+549 VEPKPL
-555 PIEQTKERKEK
+555 PVEPKKGK

-579 QFKVLADK
+579 DFKALADK

-592 YYPLANKYF
+592 YYPLAEKYYQMH
-601 ADGYNKEA
+601 DYNNA
-609 EKWAVKCISMNVD
+609 SLWAK
-622 VDQAKS
+622 KS
-628 LLKKIEEKNVQKA
+628 SSPSSKKILEGIEYVYKGNSQYLKWIGSFKQNEESRISAIYAYGHVNNGDPLISNRLKELKN
-641 LSEKDWTVVKY
+641 E
-652 YADKGCQS
+652 
-660 TYAPLAKHYLDSKN
+660 
-674 YVLAD
+674 
-679 SYAQKA
+679 
-685 ISLGLG
+685 
-691 TSIAKNV
+691 
-698 MEMLDLLG
+698 
-706 FYDDKVRPAVLTK
+706 
-719 R
+719 

>member
-1 MAITKQQ
+1 MAVTKQQ

-58 NIPQKIFFVIKEY
+58 NISQKIFFVIKEY
-71 FIKGCFRTENGISV
+71 FIKGCFRTENGVSV
-85 KYASNLKKEFEQ
+85 RYASNLKNEFEQ
-97 SRTDFVLEADRLNKL
+97 SRADFVLEADRLNKL

-144 RHYVSRNGALSE
+144 RHYVFKNGALSE

-164 PIDRAV
+164 PIARAV

-227 SDGYAPMEQYTEITK
+227 SDGYAPMEQYAEITK
-242 FAPEIDV
+242 FAPEIDI

-278 AKLPTGVS
+278 AKLPIDVS

-298 RCSHDRTKNVRPF
+298 RSSYDRTKSVQSF
-311 LSSIEQVYTLP
+311 LSSIKQVYTLP

-329 STQKYRIV
+329 PTQKYRIV

-350 AMLSNGSKT
+350 AVLSNASIANNDKVSK
-359 NNNSV
+359 
-364 LMGDETT
+364 GDVTM
-371 VLAQYYI
+371 VFAQYYI
-378 FEWFEKDKD
+378 FEWFEKDID
-387 KRHDSTNL
+387 KRIDSTNL
-395 QKQSFREFGSEHIAV
+395 QKPSFRDWDSECISV
-410 FVREMHKQI
+410 FVREMQKQI
-419 PSKYFVEKDNH
+419 PRKYFVEKDDQ
-430 GRFKAEEFRANNT
+430 GRFKAEEFESNNT
-443 YYYSCAIIPR
+443 CYYSCAIMPKTSALKVSFKILR
-453 PIVFK
+453 NAYNGTLKEIRKNIRLLIAVIGLFLAIVIIQESEILARLTSYSVNFVENTFFK
-458 ALLEMFRNVFH
+458 AKQETES
-469 AVSKGIRRNVKLLLL
+469 SK
-484 LGIFIFTV
+484 
-492 VAVVGNL
+492 
-499 EMLKRLSV
+499 
-507 QVIEYVKEKTMQE
+507 
-520 IENNKDSENKTNSS
+520 NKKSPSESS
-534 TSLMEKNETG
+534 TPIKVKNDTVTKIG
-544 KEKTE
+544 KEE
-549 AETKLQ
+549 IAPIPQ
-555 PIEQTKERKEK
+555 PIEPIKKEI
-566 TDDELFRE
+566 TDEELFKE

-579 QFKVLADK
+579 DFKALADR

-601 ADGYNKEA
+601 INGYYRDA
-609 EKWAVKCISMNVD
+609 EKWANKCVYMNVN
-622 VDQAKS
+622 VSLAKA
-628 LLKKIEEKNVQKA
+628 LLTRIEGKNVQKA
-641 LSEKDWTVVKY
+641 LSEKDWTIIKK
-652 YADKGCQS
+652 YADKGYQS
-660 TYAPLAKHYLDSKN
+660 TYAPLAKHYLDSKK
-674 YVLAD
+674 YDLAD
-679 SYAQKA
+679 FYARKAFNSGTERMAAQK
-685 ISLGLG
+685 
-691 TSIAKNV
+691 V
-698 MEMLDLLG
+698 LDKLEVLG
-706 FYDDKVRPAVLTK
+706 FYDDKAKLYKP
-719 R
+719 

>member
-58 NIPQKIFFVIKEY
+58 NISQKIFFVIKEY

-85 KYASNLKKEFEQ
+85 SYASNLKNEFEQ

-144 RHYVSRNGALSE
+144 RHYVSKNGALSE

-164 PIDRAV
+164 PIARAV

-197 EVIPVLID
+197 EIIPVLID

-242 FAPEIDV
+242 FAPEIDI

-256 FFCLTNTNPPKAF
+256 YFCLTNTNPPKAF

-278 AKLPTGVS
+278 VKLPIGVS

-298 RCSHDRTKNVRPF
+298 RSSYDRTKTVQSF
-311 LSSIEQVYTLP
+311 LSSIKQVYTLP

-329 STQKYRIV
+329 PTQKYRIV

-350 AMLSNGSKT
+350 AVLSNGSKT
-359 NNNSV
+359 NNNRV
-364 LMGDETT
+364 LMGNETT

-387 KRHDSTNL
+387 KRIDSTNL
-395 QKQSFREFGSEHIAV
+395 QKPSFRDLDSECLFFFA
-410 FVREMHKQI
+410 REIQKQI
-419 PSKYFVEKDNH
+419 PRKYFVEKDDQ
-430 GRFKAEEFRANNT
+430 GRFKAEEFSANNT
-443 YYYSCAIIPR
+443 FYYACAIMPKA
-453 PIVFK
+453 PILKVLLVAFK
-458 ALLEMFRNVFH
+458 NTYNGVLKR
-469 AVSKGIRRNVKLLLL
+469 IRRNLKLLLL
-484 LGIFIFTV
+484 IGIFIFTV
-492 VAVVGNL
+492 VAVIGSL
-499 EMLKRLSV
+499 EILKRLSV
-507 QVIEYVKEKTMQE
+507 HAIEYAKEKTKQE
-520 IENNKDSENKTNSS
+520 VVNNKNKVTKLNSS
-534 TSLMEKNETG
+534 ASTAEKNDTA
-544 KEKTE
+544 KIKPTE
-549 AETKLQ
+549 VEPKPL
-555 PIEQTKERKEK
+555 PVEPKKGK
-566 TDDELFRE
+566 TDDELFKE

-579 QFKVLADK
+579 DFKALADR

-601 ADGYNKEA
+601 ISGYDRDA
-609 EKWAVKCISMNVD
+609 EKWANKCVYMNVN
-622 VDQAKS
+622 VSLAKA
-628 LLKKIEEKNVQKA
+628 LLTRIEGKNVQKA
-641 LSEKDWTVVKY
+641 LSEKDWTIVKK
-652 YADKGCQS
+652 YADKGYQS
-660 TYAPLAKHYLDSKN
+660 TYAPLAKHYLDSKK
-674 YVLAD
+674 YDLAD
-679 SYAQKA
+679 FYARKAFNSGTERMAAQK
-685 ISLGLG
+685 
-691 TSIAKNV
+691 V
-698 MEMLDLLG
+698 LDKLEVLG
-706 FYDDKVRPAVLTK
+706 FYDDKAKLYKP
-719 R
+719 

>member
-17 QSALPIG
+17 KSALPIG

-58 NIPQKIFFVIKEY
+58 NISQKIFFVIKEY

-85 KYASNLKKEFEQ
+85 SYASNLKNEFEQ

-164 PIDRAV
+164 PIARAV

-242 FAPEIDV
+242 FAPEIDI

-256 FFCLTNTNPPKAF
+256 YFCLTNTNPPKAF

-278 AKLPTGVS
+278 AKLPIDVS

-298 RCSHDRTKNVRPF
+298 RSSYDRTKSVQSF
-311 LSSIEQVYTLP
+311 LSSIKQVYTLP

-329 STQKYRIV
+329 PTQKYRIV

-350 AMLSNGSKT
+350 AVLSNASIANNDKVSK
-359 NNNSV
+359 
-364 LMGDETT
+364 GDVTM
-371 VLAQYYI
+371 VFAQYYI
-378 FEWFEKDKD
+378 FEWFEKDID
-387 KRHDSTNL
+387 KRIDSTNL
-395 QKQSFREFGSEHIAV
+395 QKPSFRDWDSECISV
-410 FVREMHKQI
+410 FVREMQKQI
-419 PSKYFVEKDNH
+419 PRKYFVEKDDH
-430 GRFKAEEFRANNT
+430 GRFKAEEFSTNNT
-443 YYYSCAIIPR
+443 FYYACAIMPKA
-453 PIVFK
+453 PILKVLLVAFK
-458 ALLEMFRNVFH
+458 NTYNGVLKR
-469 AVSKGIRRNVKLLLL
+469 IRRNLKLLLL
-484 LGIFIFTV
+484 IGIFIFTV
-492 VAVVGNL
+492 VAVIGSL

-507 QVIEYVKEKTMQE
+507 HAIEYAKEKPKQE
-520 IENNKDSENKTNSS
+520 VVNNKNKVIKLNSS
-534 TSLMEKNETG
+534 TSTVGKNDTA
-544 KEKTE
+544 KIKTTE
-549 AETKLQ
+549 VKAK
-555 PIEQTKERKEK
+555 PIPVEPKKVK
-566 TDDELFRE
+566 TVDELFRE

-579 QFKVLADK
+579 DFKALADK

-592 YYPLANKYF
+592 YYPLAKLYF
-601 ADGYNKEA
+601 DN
-609 EKWAVKCISMNVD
+609 
-622 VDQAKS
+622 Q
-628 LLKKIEEKNVQKA
+628 
-641 LSEKDWTVVKY
+641 
-652 YADKGCQS
+652 
-660 TYAPLAKHYLDSKN
+660 N
-674 YVLAD
+674 YKLAD
-679 SYAQKA
+679 FYAQKA
-685 ISLGLG
+685 WKSGSQSHAAITIMKRLDNWEYYDNSERPSCLG
-691 TSIAKNV
+691 N
-698 MEMLDLLG
+698 
-706 FYDDKVRPAVLTK
+706 R
-719 R
+719 

>member
-58 NIPQKIFFVIKEY
+58 NISQKIFFVIKEY

-85 KYASNLKKEFEQ
+85 RYASNLKNEFEQ
-97 SRTDFVLEADRLNKL
+97 SQTDFVLEADRLNKL

-144 RHYVSRNGALSE
+144 RHYVFKNGALSE

-164 PIDRAV
+164 PIARAV

-278 AKLPTGVS
+278 AKLPIDVS

-298 RCSHDRTKNVRPF
+298 RSSYDRTKSVQSF
-311 LSSIEQVYTLP
+311 LSSIMQVYTLP

-329 STQKYRIV
+329 PTQKYRIV

-350 AMLSNGSKT
+350 AVLSNASIANNDKVSK
-359 NNNSV
+359 
-364 LMGDETT
+364 GDVTMFF
-371 VLAQYYI
+371 AQYYI
-378 FEWFEKDKD
+378 FEWFEKDID
-387 KRHDSTNL
+387 KRIDSTNL
-395 QKQSFREFGSEHIAV
+395 QKQGFRDLDSECLFFFA
-410 FVREMHKQI
+410 REIQKQI
-419 PSKYFVEKDNH
+419 PRKYFVEKDDQ
-430 GRFKAEEFRANNT
+430 GRFKAEEFESNNT
-443 YYYSCAIIPR
+443 FYYSCAIIPK
-453 PIVFK
+453 PTALK
-458 ALLEMFRNVFH
+458 ALLDMFKNISY
-469 AVSKGIRRNVKLLLL
+469 AASKCIRRNIKLLLM

-492 VAVVGNL
+492 VALVGSL
-499 EMLKRLSV
+499 EMLKRLSDYV
-507 QVIEYVKEKTMQE
+507 VEYTNEKTMQE
-520 IENNKDSENKTNSS
+520 VEKNKDLENKTNSS
-534 TSLMEKNETG
+534 TLPAGGKKQEK
-544 KEKTE
+544 KKIV
-549 AETKLQ
+549 AEPKPQ

-574 AKTIS
+574 AKRIS
-579 QFKVLADK
+579 DFKVLADK
-587 GYKKA
+587 GYEKA
-592 YYPLANKYF
+592 YYPLAEKYYQMH
-601 ADGYNKEA
+601 DYNNA
-609 EKWAVKCISMNVD
+609 SLWAK
-622 VDQAKS
+622 KS
-628 LLKKIEEKNVQKA
+628 SSLSSKKILEAIEYVHKGNSQYLKWIGSFKQNEESRISAIYAYGHVNNGDPLISNRLKELKN
-641 LSEKDWTVVKY
+641 E
-652 YADKGCQS
+652 
-660 TYAPLAKHYLDSKN
+660 
-674 YVLAD
+674 
-679 SYAQKA
+679 
-685 ISLGLG
+685 
-691 TSIAKNV
+691 
-698 MEMLDLLG
+698 
-706 FYDDKVRPAVLTK
+706 
-719 R
+719 

>member
-1 MAITKQQ
+1 MAVTKQQ

-58 NIPQKIFFVIKEY
+58 NISQKIFFVIKEY

-85 KYASNLKKEFEQ
+85 SYASNLKNEFEQ

-144 RHYVSRNGALSE
+144 RHYVSKNGALSE

-164 PIDRAV
+164 PIARAV

-256 FFCLTNTNPPKAF
+256 YFCLTNSNPPKAF
-269 DIPSNDTLL
+269 DISSNETLL
-278 AKLPTGVS
+278 AKLPKGIS

-298 RCSHDRTKNVRPF
+298 RSSFDRTRSAQAF
-311 LSSIEQVYTLP
+311 LSSVEQIYTLP
-322 IGTELRS
+322 VGTELRS
-329 STQKYRIV
+329 LTQKYQIV
-337 EILGETSLYIKYK
+337 EVLGETSLYIKYK
-350 AMLSNGSKT
+350 AVLSNGT
-359 NNNSV
+359 NTNHTDA
-364 LMGDETT
+364 LTGDETT
-371 VLAQYYI
+371 VLVQYYI

-387 KRHDSTNL
+387 KRIDSTSL
-395 QKQSFREFGSEHIAV
+395 QKQNFRDLNSEYITV
-410 FVREMHKQI
+410 FANEMHKLI
-419 PSKYFVEKDNH
+419 PNSFFAEKDAH
-430 GRFKAEEFRANNT
+430 GRCKAEEFKANNT
-443 YYYSCAIIPR
+443 YYYSSVIIPKTSTWK
-453 PIVFK
+453 VLVDF
-458 ALLEMFRNVFH
+458 LRNVYNEIL
-469 AVSKGIRRNVKLLLL
+469 KEIKRNVRLLLL
-484 LGIFIFTV
+484 LGIFIFTIV
-492 VAVVGNL
+492 VVIGSL
-499 EMLKRLSV
+499 KMLNRLSV
-507 QVIEYVKEKTMQE
+507 YALGYAKEKTKQE
-520 IENNKDSENKTNSS
+520 VPIH
-534 TSLMEKNETG
+534 
-544 KEKTE
+544 KEKETPQKTSTKVKTDTIKGRIK
-549 AETKLQ
+549 AESQ
-555 PIEQTKERKEK
+555 PQPVEPIKKEK
-566 TDDELFRE
+566 TDDELFGE

-579 QFKVLADK
+579 DFKALADR

-601 ADGYNKEA
+601 VNGYNKDA
-609 EKWAVKCISMNVD
+609 EKWANKCVSMNVN
-622 VDQAKS
+622 VPLATS
-628 LLKKIEEKNVQKA
+628 LLKKIERINVQKA
-641 LSEKDWTVVKY
+641 LSEKDWTVMKK

-660 TYAPLAKHYLDSKN
+660 TYAPLAEYYLKIGQ
-674 YVLAD
+674 YELAAK
-679 SYAQKA
+679 YARKGVDDIGVGSNPQR
-685 ISLGLG
+685 
-691 TSIAKNV
+691 AK
-698 MEMLDLLG
+698 
-706 FYDDKVRPAVLTK
+706 AVLDILK
-719 R
+719 KMDYNDSQVYSRYGER

>member
-85 KYASNLKKEFEQ
+85 RYASNLKNEFEQ

-144 RHYVSRNGALSE
+144 RHYVFKNGALSE

-164 PIDRAV
+164 PIARAV

-197 EVIPVLID
+197 EVIPILID

-213 RHGKPTSRPIAKGA
+213 RHGKPTSRPIAKGV

-278 AKLPTGVS
+278 AKLPIDVS

-298 RCSHDRTKNVRPF
+298 RSSYDRTKTVQSF
-311 LSSIEQVYTLP
+311 LSSIKQVYTLP

-329 STQKYRIV
+329 PTQKYRIV

-350 AMLSNGSKT
+350 AVLSNASIANNDKVSK
-359 NNNSV
+359 
-364 LMGDETT
+364 GDVTM
-371 VLAQYYI
+371 VFAQYYI
-378 FEWFEKDKD
+378 FEWFEKDID
-387 KRHDSTNL
+387 KRIDSTNL
-395 QKQSFREFGSEHIAV
+395 QKPSFRDWDSECISV
-410 FVREMHKQI
+410 FVREMQKQI
-419 PSKYFVEKDNH
+419 PRKYFVEKDDH
-430 GRFKAEEFRANNT
+430 GRFKAEEFSANNT
-443 YYYSCAIIPR
+443 FYYACAIMPKA
-453 PIVFK
+453 PILKVLLVAFK
-458 ALLEMFRNVFH
+458 NTYNGVLKR
-469 AVSKGIRRNVKLLLL
+469 IRRNLKLLLL
-484 LGIFIFTV
+484 IGIFIFTV
-492 VAVVGNL
+492 VAVIGSL

-507 QVIEYVKEKTMQE
+507 HAIEYAKEKPKQE
-520 IENNKDSENKTNSS
+520 VVNNKNKVIKLNSS
-534 TSLMEKNETG
+534 TSTVGKNDTA
-544 KEKTE
+544 KIKTTE
-549 AETKLQ
+549 VKAK
-555 PIEQTKERKEK
+555 PIPVEPKKVK
-566 TDDELFRE
+566 TVDELFRE

-579 QFKVLADK
+579 DFKALADK

-592 YYPLANKYF
+592 YYPLAKLYF
-601 ADGYNKEA
+601 DN
-609 EKWAVKCISMNVD
+609 
-622 VDQAKS
+622 Q
-628 LLKKIEEKNVQKA
+628 
-641 LSEKDWTVVKY
+641 
-652 YADKGCQS
+652 
-660 TYAPLAKHYLDSKN
+660 N
-674 YVLAD
+674 YKLAD
-679 SYAQKA
+679 FYAQKA
-685 ISLGLG
+685 WKSGSQSHAAITIMKRLDNWEYYDNSERPSCLG
-691 TSIAKNV
+691 N
-698 MEMLDLLG
+698 
-706 FYDDKVRPAVLTK
+706 R
-719 R
+719 

>member
-17 QSALPIG
+17 KSALPIG

-58 NIPQKIFFVIKEY
+58 NISQKIFFVIKEY

-85 KYASNLKKEFEQ
+85 RYASNLKNEFEQ

-144 RHYVSRNGALSE
+144 RHYVFKNGALSE
-156 SEALSKII
+156 SEALSKIM
-164 PIDRAV
+164 PIARAV

-213 RHGKPTSRPIAKGA
+213 SHGKPTSRPIAKGA

-278 AKLPTGVS
+278 AKLPIDVS

-298 RCSHDRTKNVRPF
+298 RSSYDRTKTVQYF
-311 LSSIEQVYTLP
+311 LSSIKQVYTLP

-329 STQKYRIV
+329 PTQKYRIV
-337 EILGETSLYIKYK
+337 EILGETALYIKYK
-350 AMLSNGSKT
+350 AVLSNGSKT
-359 NNNSV
+359 NNNSE
-364 LMGDETT
+364 LMGNETT

-387 KRHDSTNL
+387 KRIDSTNL
-395 QKQSFREFGSEHIAV
+395 QKPSFKDWDSECISV
-410 FVREMHKQI
+410 FVREMQKQI
-419 PSKYFVEKDNH
+419 PRKYFVEKDDH
-430 GRFKAEEFRANNT
+430 GRFKAEEFSANNT
-443 YYYSCAIIPR
+443 FYYACAIMPKA
-453 PIVFK
+453 PILKVLLVAFK
-458 ALLEMFRNVFH
+458 NTYNGVLKR
-469 AVSKGIRRNVKLLLL
+469 IRRNLKLLLL
-484 LGIFIFTV
+484 IGIFIFTV
-492 VAVVGNL
+492 VAVIGSL
-499 EMLKRLSV
+499 EILKRLSV
-507 QVIEYVKEKTMQE
+507 HAIEYAKEKTKQE
-520 IENNKDSENKTNSS
+520 VVNNKNKV
-534 TSLMEKNETG
+534 
-544 KEKTE
+544 
-549 AETKLQ
+549 TKLKSSASTAEINDTAKIK
-555 PIEQTKERKEK
+555 PTEVEPKPLLPVEPKKGK

-579 QFKVLADK
+579 DFKALADK

-592 YYPLANKYF
+592 YYPLAEKYYQMH
-601 ADGYNKEA
+601 DYNNA
-609 EKWAVKCISMNVD
+609 SLWAK
-622 VDQAKS
+622 KS
-628 LLKKIEEKNVQKA
+628 SSPSSKKILEAIEYVYKGNSQYLKWIGSFKQNEESRISAIYAYGHVNNGDPLISNRLKELKN
-641 LSEKDWTVVKY
+641 E
-652 YADKGCQS
+652 
-660 TYAPLAKHYLDSKN
+660 
-674 YVLAD
+674 
-679 SYAQKA
+679 
-685 ISLGLG
+685 
-691 TSIAKNV
+691 
-698 MEMLDLLG
+698 
-706 FYDDKVRPAVLTK
+706 
-719 R
+719 

>member
-58 NIPQKIFFVIKEY
+58 NISQKIFFVIKEY

-85 KYASNLKKEFEQ
+85 RYASNLKNEFEQ

-144 RHYVSRNGALSE
+144 RHYVFKNGALSE

-164 PIDRAV
+164 PIARAV

-242 FAPEIDV
+242 FAPEIDI

-256 FFCLTNTNPPKAF
+256 YFCLTNSNPPKAF

-278 AKLPTGVS
+278 AKLPIDVS

-298 RCSHDRTKNVRPF
+298 RSSYDRTKTVQSF
-311 LSSIEQVYTLP
+311 LSSIKQVYTLP

-329 STQKYRIV
+329 PTQKYRIV

-350 AMLSNGSKT
+350 AVLSNASIANNDKVSK
-359 NNNSV
+359 
-364 LMGDETT
+364 GDVTM
-371 VLAQYYI
+371 VFAQYYI
-378 FEWFEKDKD
+378 FEWFEKDID
-387 KRHDSTNL
+387 KRIDSTNL
-395 QKQSFREFGSEHIAV
+395 QKPSFRDWDSECISV
-410 FVREMHKQI
+410 FVREMQKQI
-419 PSKYFVEKDNH
+419 PRKYFVEKDDH
-430 GRFKAEEFRANNT
+430 GRFKAEEFSANNT
-443 YYYSCAIIPR
+443 FYYACAIMPKA
-453 PIVFK
+453 PILKFLLVAFK
-458 ALLEMFRNVFH
+458 NTYNGVLKR
-469 AVSKGIRRNVKLLLL
+469 IRRNLKLLLL
-484 LGIFIFTV
+484 IGIFIFTV
-492 VAVVGNL
+492 VAVIGSL
-499 EMLKRLSV
+499 EILKRLSV
-507 QVIEYVKEKTMQE
+507 HAIEYAKEKTKQE
-520 IENNKDSENKTNSS
+520 VVNNKNKVTKLNSS
-534 TSLMEKNETG
+534 ASTAGKNDTA
-544 KEKTE
+544 KIKPTE
-549 AETKLQ
+549 VEPKPL
-555 PIEQTKERKEK
+555 PVEPKKGK
-566 TDDELFRE
+566 TDDELFKE

-579 QFKVLADK
+579 DFKALADR

-601 ADGYNKEA
+601 ISGYDRDA
-609 EKWAVKCISMNVD
+609 EKWANKCVYMNVN
-622 VDQAKS
+622 VSLAKA
-628 LLKKIEEKNVQKA
+628 LLTRIEGKNVQKA
-641 LSEKDWTVVKY
+641 LSEKDWTIIKK
-652 YADKGCQS
+652 YADKGYQS
-660 TYAPLAKHYLDSKN
+660 TYAPLAKHYLDSKK

-679 SYAQKA
+679 FYARKAFNSGTERMAAQK
-685 ISLGLG
+685 
-691 TSIAKNV
+691 V
-698 MEMLDLLG
+698 LDKLEVLG
-706 FYDDKVRPAVLTK
+706 FYDDKAKPYGHD
-719 R
+719 

>member
-17 QSALPIG
+17 KSALPIG

-58 NIPQKIFFVIKEY
+58 NISQKIFFVIKEY

-85 KYASNLKKEFEQ
+85 SYASNLKNEFEQ

-164 PIDRAV
+164 PIAMAV

-242 FAPEIDV
+242 FAPEIDI

-256 FFCLTNTNPPKAF
+256 YFCLTNTNPPKAF

-278 AKLPTGVS
+278 AKLPIDVS

-298 RCSHDRTKNVRPF
+298 RSSYDRTKTVQYF
-311 LSSIEQVYTLP
+311 LSSIKQVYTLP

-329 STQKYRIV
+329 PTQKYRIV

-350 AMLSNGSKT
+350 AVLSNGSKT
-359 NNNSV
+359 NNNSE
-364 LMGDETT
+364 LMGNETT

-387 KRHDSTNL
+387 KRIDSTNL
-395 QKQSFREFGSEHIAV
+395 QKPSFRDWNSECLFFFA
-410 FVREMHKQI
+410 REIQKQI
-419 PSKYFVEKDNH
+419 PRKYFVEKDDQ
-430 GRFKAEEFRANNT
+430 GRFKAEEFKFNNT
-443 YYYSCAIIPR
+443 YYYSCAIMPKP
-453 PIVFK
+453 PILKV
-458 ALLEMFRNVFH
+458 LLEAFKNTYNGVL
-469 AVSKGIRRNVKLLLL
+469 KEIRRNIKLLQLI
-484 LGIFIFTV
+484 GIFIFTV
-492 VAVVGNL
+492 VAVIGSL

-507 QVIEYVKEKTMQE
+507 HAIEYAKEKTKQE
-520 IENNKDSENKTNSS
+520 VVNNKNKVIKLNSS
-534 TSLMEKNETG
+534 TSTAGKNDTA
-544 KEKTE
+544 KIKTTE
-549 AETKLQ
+549 VKAKPLPVEPK
-555 PIEQTKERKEK
+555 KVK
-566 TDDELFRE
+566 TVDELFRE
-574 AKTIS
+574 TKTIS
-579 QFKVLADK
+579 DFKALADK

-592 YYPLANKYF
+592 YYPLAKLYF
-601 ADGYNKEA
+601 DIQNYKMADF
-609 EKWAVKCISMNVD
+609 
-622 VDQAKS
+622 
-628 LLKKIEEKNVQKA
+628 
-641 LSEKDWTVVKY
+641 
-652 YADKGCQS
+652 
-660 TYAPLAKHYLDSKN
+660 
-674 YVLAD
+674 
-679 SYAQKA
+679 YAQKA
-685 ISLGLG
+685 WKSGSQSHAAITIMKRLDNWEYYDNSERPSCLG
-691 TSIAKNV
+691 N
-698 MEMLDLLG
+698 
-706 FYDDKVRPAVLTK
+706 R
-719 R
+719 

>member
-1 MAITKQQ
+1 MAVTKQQ

-58 NIPQKIFFVIKEY
+58 NISQKIFFVIKEY

-85 KYASNLKKEFEQ
+85 SYASNLKNEFEQ

-144 RHYVSRNGALSE
+144 RHYVFKNGALSE

-164 PIDRAV
+164 PIARAV

-227 SDGYAPMEQYTEITK
+227 SDGYAPMEQYAEITK
-242 FAPEIDV
+242 FAPEIDI

-278 AKLPTGVS
+278 AKLPIDVS

-298 RCSHDRTKNVRPF
+298 RSSYDRTKSVQSF
-311 LSSIEQVYTLP
+311 LSSIKQVYTLP

-329 STQKYRIV
+329 PTQKYRIV

-350 AMLSNGSKT
+350 AVLSNASIANNDKVSK
-359 NNNSV
+359 
-364 LMGDETT
+364 GDVTI
-371 VLAQYYI
+371 VFAQYYI
-378 FEWFEKDKD
+378 FEWFEKDID
-387 KRHDSTNL
+387 KRIDSTNL
-395 QKQSFREFGSEHIAV
+395 QKQGFRDLDSECLFFFA
-410 FVREMHKQI
+410 REIQKQI
-419 PSKYFVEKDNH
+419 PRKYFVEKDDQ
-430 GRFKAEEFRANNT
+430 GRFKAEEFESNNT
-443 YYYSCAIIPR
+443 CYYSCAIMPKTSALKVSFKVLRNAYNGTLKEIR
-453 PIVFK
+453 KNIHLLIAVIGLFLAIVIIQKSEILARLTSYSVNFVENTFFK
-458 ALLEMFRNVFH
+458 ANQETES
-469 AVSKGIRRNVKLLLL
+469 SKN
-484 LGIFIFTV
+484 
-492 VAVVGNL
+492 
-499 EMLKRLSV
+499 KR
-507 QVIEYVKEKTMQE
+507 TP
-520 IENNKDSENKTNSS
+520 SESS
-534 TSLMEKNETG
+534 TPTKVKDDTVAKIG
-544 KEKTE
+544 KEE
-549 AETKLQ
+549 VAPIPQ
-555 PIEQTKERKEK
+555 PIESIKKEK
-566 TDDELFRE
+566 TDDELFKE

-579 QFKVLADK
+579 QLKALADRK
-587 GYKKA
+587 YRKA
-592 YYPLANKYF
+592 YYPLAEKYYLSNDFAKAREWTNKCIMKHVDVSK
-601 ADGYNKEA
+601 AKELIEKIDKNIQAEEAYQKA
-609 EKWAVKCISMNVD
+609 EKYILEKQYDKALYY
-622 VDQAKS
+622 AK
-628 LLKKIEEKNVQKA
+628 KA
-641 LSEKDWTVVKY
+641 LSLK
-652 YADKGCQS
+652 
-660 TYAPLAKHYLDSKN
+660 SKRTN
-674 YVLAD
+674 
-679 SYAQKA
+679 
-685 ISLGLG
+685 
-691 TSIAKNV
+691 
-698 MEMLDLLG
+698 
-706 FYDDKVRPAVLTK
+706 RLTDIVIHCE
-719 R
+719 RWNPPIYSE

>member
-1 MAITKQQ
+1 MAVTKQQ

-24 TLLQSKSRKYYVVE
+24 TLLQSKSRKYYVVK

-58 NIPQKIFFVIKEY
+58 NISQKIFFVIKEY

-85 KYASNLKKEFEQ
+85 RYASNLKNEFEQ

-144 RHYVSRNGALSE
+144 RHYVFKNGALSE

-164 PIDRAV
+164 PIARAV

-242 FAPEIDV
+242 FASEIDV

-278 AKLPTGVS
+278 AKLPIDVS

-298 RCSHDRTKNVRPF
+298 RSSYDRTKTVQSF
-311 LSSIEQVYTLP
+311 LSSIKQVYTLP

-329 STQKYRIV
+329 PTQKYRIV

-350 AMLSNGSKT
+350 AVLSNSSKT
-359 NNNSV
+359 NNNRV
-364 LMGDETT
+364 LMGNETT
-371 VLAQYYI
+371 VLANYYI

-387 KRHDSTNL
+387 KRIDSTNL
-395 QKQSFREFGSEHIAV
+395 QKPSFRDWNSECISIFA
-410 FVREMHKQI
+410 REMHKQI
-419 PSKYFVEKDNH
+419 PNKYFVEKDDN
-430 GRFKAEEFRANNT
+430 GRFKAEEFKANNT
-443 YYYSCAIIPR
+443 YYYSRAIMPKAPVLKVLFEAIR
-453 PIVFK
+453 NAYFRISKEIKNNIRLLICIVSGVIIC
-458 ALLEMFRNVFH
+458 L
-469 AVSKGIRRNVKLLLL
+469 
-484 LGIFIFTV
+484 IFTV
-492 VAVVGNL
+492 VVIRGS
-499 EMLKRLSV
+499 EMLAHFISYSFDFVENTFFKTVSV
-507 QVIEYVKEKTMQE
+507 IGSDTNNTSTETSAPTKVKNDTVTK
-520 IENNKDSENKTNSS
+520 I
-534 TSLMEKNETG
+534 G
-544 KEKTE
+544 KEE
-549 AETKLQ
+549 VAPIPQ
-555 PIEQTKERKEK
+555 PIEPIKNEK
-566 TDDELFRE
+566 TDDEFFKE

-579 QFKVLADK
+579 DFKALADK

-592 YYPLANKYF
+592 YYPLAEKYYLSNDFTKAREWTNKCIMKHVDVSKAKGLIEKIDKNIQSEEAYQ
-601 ADGYNKEA
+601 KA
-609 EKWAVKCISMNVD
+609 EKYI
-622 VDQAKS
+622 
-628 LLKKIEEKNVQKA
+628 LEKQYDKALFFARKA
-641 LSEKDWTVVKY
+641 LSLK
-652 YADKGCQS
+652 S
-660 TYAPLAKHYLDSKN
+660 KHTN
-674 YVLAD
+674 
-679 SYAQKA
+679 
-685 ISLGLG
+685 
-691 TSIAKNV
+691 
-698 MEMLDLLG
+698 
-706 FYDDKVRPAVLTK
+706 RLTDIVILCE
-719 R
+719 RWNPPIYSE

>member
-58 NIPQKIFFVIKEY
+58 NISQKIFFVIKEY

-85 KYASNLKKEFEQ
+85 SYASNLKNEFEQ

-144 RHYVSRNGALSE
+144 RHYVSKNGALSE

-164 PIDRAV
+164 PIARAV

-242 FAPEIDV
+242 FAPEIDI

-256 FFCLTNTNPPKAF
+256 YFCLTNTNPPKAF

-278 AKLPTGVS
+278 VKLPIDVS

-298 RCSHDRTKNVRPF
+298 RSSYDRTKTVQSF
-311 LSSIEQVYTLP
+311 LSSIKQVYTLP

-329 STQKYRIV
+329 PTQKYRIV

-350 AMLSNGSKT
+350 AVLSNASIANNDKVSK
-359 NNNSV
+359 
-364 LMGDETT
+364 GDVTM
-371 VLAQYYI
+371 VFAQYYI
-378 FEWFEKDKD
+378 FEWFEKDID
-387 KRHDSTNL
+387 KRIDSTNL
-395 QKQSFREFGSEHIAV
+395 QKQGFRDLDSECLFFFA
-410 FVREMHKQI
+410 REIQKQI
-419 PSKYFVEKDNH
+419 PRKYFVEKDDQ
-430 GRFKAEEFRANNT
+430 GRFKAEEFSANNT
-443 YYYSCAIIPR
+443 FYYACAIMPKA
-453 PIVFK
+453 PILKVLLVAFK
-458 ALLEMFRNVFH
+458 NTYNGVLKR
-469 AVSKGIRRNVKLLLL
+469 IRRNLKLLLL
-484 LGIFIFTV
+484 IGIFIFTV
-492 VAVVGNL
+492 VTVIGSL
-499 EMLKRLSV
+499 EILKRLSV
-507 QVIEYVKEKTMQE
+507 HAIEYAKEKTKQE
-520 IENNKDSENKTNSS
+520 VVNNKNKVTKLNPSAS
-534 TSLMEKNETG
+534 TAEKNDTA
-544 KEKTE
+544 KIKPTE
-549 AETKLQ
+549 VEPKPL
-555 PIEQTKERKEK
+555 PVEPKKGK

-574 AKTIS
+574 AKRIS
-579 QFKVLADK
+579 DFKVLADK
-587 GYKKA
+587 GYEKA
-592 YYPLANKYF
+592 YYPLAEKYYQMH
-601 ADGYNKEA
+601 DYNNA
-609 EKWAVKCISMNVD
+609 SLWAK
-622 VDQAKS
+622 KS
-628 LLKKIEEKNVQKA
+628 SSLSSKKILEAIEYVHKGNSQYLKWIGSFKQNEESRISAIYAYGHVNNGDPLISNRLKELKN
-641 LSEKDWTVVKY
+641 E
-652 YADKGCQS
+652 
-660 TYAPLAKHYLDSKN
+660 
-674 YVLAD
+674 
-679 SYAQKA
+679 
-685 ISLGLG
+685 
-691 TSIAKNV
+691 
-698 MEMLDLLG
+698 
-706 FYDDKVRPAVLTK
+706 
-719 R
+719 

>member
-1 MAITKQQ
+1 MAVTKQQ

-58 NIPQKIFFVIKEY
+58 NISQKIFFVIKEY

-85 KYASNLKKEFEQ
+85 RYASNLKNEFEQ

-144 RHYVSRNGALSE
+144 RHYVFKNGALSE

-164 PIDRAV
+164 PIARAV

-227 SDGYAPMEQYTEITK
+227 SDGYAPMEQYAEITK
-242 FAPEIDV
+242 FAPEIDI

-278 AKLPTGVS
+278 AKLPIDVS

-298 RCSHDRTKNVRPF
+298 RSSYDRTKSVQSF
-311 LSSIEQVYTLP
+311 LSSIKQVYTLP

-329 STQKYRIV
+329 PTQKYRIV

-350 AMLSNGSKT
+350 AVLSNASIANNDKVSK
-359 NNNSV
+359 
-364 LMGDETT
+364 GDVTM
-371 VLAQYYI
+371 VFAQYYI
-378 FEWFEKDKD
+378 FEWFEKDID
-387 KRHDSTNL
+387 KRIDSTNL
-395 QKQSFREFGSEHIAV
+395 QKPSFRDWDSECISV
-410 FVREMHKQI
+410 FVREMQKQI
-419 PSKYFVEKDNH
+419 PRKYFVEKDDH
-430 GRFKAEEFRANNT
+430 SRFKAEEFSANNT
-443 YYYSCAIIPR
+443 FYYACAIMPKA
-453 PIVFK
+453 PILKVLLVAFK
-458 ALLEMFRNVFH
+458 NTYNGVLKR
-469 AVSKGIRRNVKLLLL
+469 IRRNLKLLLL
-484 LGIFIFTV
+484 IGIFIFTV
-492 VAVVGNL
+492 VAVIGSL
-499 EMLKRLSV
+499 EILKRLSV
-507 QVIEYVKEKTMQE
+507 HAIEYAKEKTKQE
-520 IENNKDSENKTNSS
+520 VVNNKNKVTKLNSS
-534 TSLMEKNETG
+534 ASTAEKNDTA
-544 KEKTE
+544 KIKPTE
-549 AETKLQ
+549 VEPKPL
-555 PIEQTKERKEK
+555 PVEPKKGK

-579 QFKVLADK
+579 DFKALADK

-592 YYPLANKYF
+592 YYPLAEKYYQMH
-601 ADGYNKEA
+601 DYNNA
-609 EKWAVKCISMNVD
+609 SLWAK
-622 VDQAKS
+622 KS
-628 LLKKIEEKNVQKA
+628 SSPSSKKILEAIEYVYKGNSQYLKWIGSFKQNEESRISAIYAYGYVNNGDPLISNRLKELKN
-641 LSEKDWTVVKY
+641 E
-652 YADKGCQS
+652 
-660 TYAPLAKHYLDSKN
+660 
-674 YVLAD
+674 
-679 SYAQKA
+679 
-685 ISLGLG
+685 
-691 TSIAKNV
+691 
-698 MEMLDLLG
+698 
-706 FYDDKVRPAVLTK
+706 
-719 R
+719 

>member
-58 NIPQKIFFVIKEY
+58 NISQKIFFVIKEY

-85 KYASNLKKEFEQ
+85 RYASNLKNEFEQ

-144 RHYVSRNGALSE
+144 RHYVFKNGALSE
-156 SEALSKII
+156 SEALSKIM
-164 PIDRAV
+164 PIARAV

-213 RHGKPTSRPIAKGA
+213 SHGKPTSRPIAKGA

-269 DIPSNDTLL
+269 DIPSNDTIL
-278 AKLPTGVS
+278 AKLPIDVS

-298 RCSHDRTKNVRPF
+298 RSSYDRTKTVQSF
-311 LSSIEQVYTLP
+311 LFSIKQLYTLP

-329 STQKYRIV
+329 PNQKYRIV

-350 AMLSNGSKT
+350 AVLSNGSKT
-359 NNNSV
+359 NNNSE
-364 LMGDETT
+364 LMGNETT

-387 KRHDSTNL
+387 KRIDSTNL
-395 QKQSFREFGSEHIAV
+395 QKPSFKDWDSECISV
-410 FVREMHKQI
+410 FVREMQKQI
-419 PSKYFVEKDNH
+419 PRKYFVEKDDH
-430 GRFKAEEFRANNT
+430 GRFKAEEFSANNT
-443 YYYSCAIIPR
+443 FYYACAIMPKA
-453 PIVFK
+453 PILKVLLVAFK
-458 ALLEMFRNVFH
+458 NTYNGVLKR
-469 AVSKGIRRNVKLLLL
+469 IRRNLKLLLL
-484 LGIFIFTV
+484 IGIFIFTV
-492 VAVVGNL
+492 VAVIGSL
-499 EMLKRLSV
+499 EILKRLSV
-507 QVIEYVKEKTMQE
+507 HAIEYAKEKTKQE
-520 IENNKDSENKTNSS
+520 VVNNKNKV
-534 TSLMEKNETG
+534 
-544 KEKTE
+544 
-549 AETKLQ
+549 TKLKSSASTAEINDTAKIK
-555 PIEQTKERKEK
+555 PTEVEPKPLLPVEPKKGK

-579 QFKVLADK
+579 DFKALADK

-592 YYPLANKYF
+592 YYPLAEKYYQMH
-601 ADGYNKEA
+601 DYNNA
-609 EKWAVKCISMNVD
+609 SLWAK
-622 VDQAKS
+622 KS
-628 LLKKIEEKNVQKA
+628 SSPSSKKILEAIEYVYKGNSQYLKWIGSFKQNEESRISAIYAYGHVNNGDPLISNRLKELKN
-641 LSEKDWTVVKY
+641 E
-652 YADKGCQS
+652 
-660 TYAPLAKHYLDSKN
+660 
-674 YVLAD
+674 
-679 SYAQKA
+679 
-685 ISLGLG
+685 
-691 TSIAKNV
+691 
-698 MEMLDLLG
+698 
-706 FYDDKVRPAVLTK
+706 
-719 R
+719 